1 MKKILFVLTCLFA
14 SVAMMAS
21 ITVTGTVIS
30 AEDGLPVIGASVVE
44 KGTSNGTITDF
55 DGMYELTVAD
65 NAVLVFSYVGLTSQE
80 LKVSGPKMDVTL
92 KGDAIAM
99 EEVVVTAMGVVQEK
113 KRLNFAVQ
121 NIGGESLNESQN
133 SNFVNSL
140 QGKIAGVSV
149 TNAGGSPN
157 SGSQIII
164 RGISSINNSQSNEP
178 LFILDGVPVNGGAAA
193 AADINPNDIENITV
207 LKGAA
212 AAALY
217 GQDAANGVIMI
228 TTKQGEAGKIKVQ
241 ANGSWQ
247 WDTPTRLPE
256 LQQTYGPGSQG
267 FYKEKT
273 SGGWGPML
281 NEGEQIY
288 DNIGNFFRTG
298 FYQKYDF
305 SVNGGTEKFQA
316 YASANW
322 SKSEGIIPED
332 YKQRFGALI
341 KASYSPAK
349 WISFAMNINVSDTK
363 SRSTSGVSSA
373 YSWPITDDITDY
385 ERADGFPRFRSL
397 PDVEKYN
404 APYSPLYGIY
414 NDGGVAKATRNV
426 INGSVT
432 LKPVKNL
439 QIIGRVSYDIKNTT
453 SESYTV
459 PRWDDTYVVQSLTQP
474 VAPTVP
480 TAPNAHTC
488 PNCQNEHMCPT
499 CQAAYEEQMKQY
511 AKDYEAFGKDSLAYL
526 SYLDYM
532 KNEYP
537 YNYVLTSEDIKNM
550 SKSSLGAISAST
562 GRSQLFTA
570 GVNANYKIELPKD
583 FSIDLMA
590 GAELKMSE
598 GFSTSVYGVDF
609 IVPGTY
615 SLSNT
620 NKDEVYLSDRTLGH
634 SGRNRFGYFGEI
646 RADYKGLASLSVTGR
661 WDWSSTLAPQVQY
674 DEQGNEMLDAEG
686 NVIKKHKPFF
696 YPSVTGGII
705 LSELIPGLNE
715 TKNNWF
721 SYWKL
726 RGNYAVVGKDA
737 PAYLYDRRF
746 KQFGTYP
753 DGGYGID
760 PTMSSASTG
769 LEPEM
774 SYSWEIGMDVKFFD
788 NRTRLDV
795 AYYNTKV
802 DNQIVT
808 VRVSPSSGYIL
819 QTRNE
824 GAIRNQGVEFTLEQ
838 DILRR
843 KNFNWTV
850 GLNFGLNRGTV
861 DKLPEDVAEI
871 TGPQYGDV
879 FTSAY
884 LGGSTT
890 ALTGKDYA
898 RNAAGQVI
906 VDENGYPKID
916 PNKNKLIG
924 NREAK
929 FQAGLNSSMNIYG
942 VQFSFLFDGRLGGD
956 VLNVTGRNLISN
968 GNSKMLEQY
977 RGRQVVF
984 EGVTEHTDEAGNVYY
999 EQNTKPIT
1007 LDYTTIVNYFYNV
1020 STNFIEDGS
1029 YIRLSYVTLGYDFAK
1044 LMKQQKFFKGLKLNF
1059 TCNNVFLLTKY
1070 TGTDPVCNASTG
1082 QGGTGSAGIDN
1093 TPIPNTR
1100 SYNIS
1105 LTASF

>member
-1 MKKILFVLTCLFA
+1 MKKILIILTCLML

-30 AEDGLPVIGASVVE
+30 AEDGFPVIGATVLE

-55 DGMYELTVAD
+55 DGIYELTVDD
-65 NAVLVFSYVGLTSQE
+65 NAVLVFSYVGLATQE
-80 LKVSGPKMDVTL
+80 VKVSGPQMDVTL
-92 KGDAIAM
+92 QSDAIAM

-121 NIGGESLNESQN
+121 NIGGEALTENKS

-149 TNAGGSPN
+149 TNSGGSPN
-157 SGSQIII
+157 AGSQIII
-164 RGISSINNSQSNEP
+164 RGISSINTSQSNEP
-178 LFILDGVPVNGGAAA
+178 LFILDGVAISGGASA

-247 WDTPTRLPE
+247 WDTPTRLPQ
-256 LQQTYGPGSQG
+256 LQQTYAPGAQG
-267 FYKEKT
+267 FYKEQT

-281 NEGEQIY
+281 GPDATIY
-288 DNIGNFFRTG
+288 DNIGNYFKTG
-298 FYQKYDF
+298 FYHKYDF
-305 SVNGGTEKFQA
+305 SVTGGSEKFQA

-322 SKSEGIIPED
+322 SKAEGIIPED
-332 YKQRFGALI
+332 YKTRFGALI
-341 KASYSPAK
+341 KASYTPAE
-349 WISFAMNINVSDTK
+349 WITFQAGVNITDTK
-363 SRSTSGVSSA
+363 SRSTGGVSSV
-373 YSWPITDDITDY
+373 YGWPINDDITNYKHDN
-385 ERADGFPRFRSL
+385 GLPRYRYWNTTN
-397 PDVEKYN
+397 KYSS
-404 APYSPLYGIY
+404 PMSPLYSIYEDDGI
-414 NDGGVAKATRNV
+414 AKNTRNV

-432 LKPVKNL
+432 IKPIKNL
-439 QIIGRVSYDIKNTT
+439 QIVGRVSYDV
-453 SESYTV
+453 SHSSSDSYVV
-459 PRWDDTYVVQSLTQP
+459 PRWDDSNVVPSVKKPEGEEPEDYATKAPGTYADWDAYYAYEAWKVS
-474 VAPTVP
+474 
-480 TAPNAHTC
+480 TAP
-488 PNCQNEHMCPT
+488 
-499 CQAAYEEQMKQY
+499 
-511 AKDYEAFGKDSLAYL
+511 GG
-526 SYLDYM
+526 YLDP
-532 KNEYP
+532 E
-537 YNYVLTSEDIKNM
+537 NYQLTSDDIRDM
-550 SKSSLGAISAST
+550 SKSSLGSYSAT
-562 GRSQLFTA
+562 MGRSQLFTA
-570 GVNANYKIELPKD
+570 GANISYKIELPKD
-583 FSIDLMA
+583 FSIDVMA
-590 GAELKMSE
+590 GTELKMSE
-598 GFSTSVYGVDF
+598 GFSMSNYGCDF
-609 IVPGTY
+609 IIPGTY

-620 NKDEVYLSDRTLGH
+620 NREWMELSDRTAGH
-634 SGRNRFGYFGEI
+634 SIRRRFGYFGEI
-646 RADYKGLASLSVTGR
+646 RGDYKGLASLSVTGR
-661 WDWSSTLAPQVQY
+661 WDWSSTI
-674 DEQGNEMLDAEG
+674 NK
-686 NVIKKHKPFF
+686 NPFF

-737 PAYLYDRRF
+737 PAFLYDRRF

-760 PTMSSASTG
+760 PTMSSAS
-769 LEPEM
+769 LDLMPEM

-788 NRTRLDV
+788 NKTRLDV

-824 GAIRNQGVEFTLEQ
+824 GAITNQGVEITLDQ
-838 DILRR
+838 DIIKR
-843 KNFNWTV
+843 KNFDWTM
-850 GLNFGLNRGTV
+850 GLNIGLNRGRVTS
-861 DKLPEDVAEI
+861 LPEEVSEI
-871 TGPQYGDV
+871 TGSQYGDI

-884 LGGSTT
+884 MGGSTT
-890 ALTGKDYA
+890 ALTGKDYQ
-898 RNAAGQVI
+898 RTKDGQVI
-906 VDENGYPKID
+906 VDENGYPKIN
-916 PNKNKLIG
+916 PNKNTLIG

-929 FQAGLNSSMNIYG
+929 FQAGLSSSMNIYG

-956 VLNVTGRNLISN
+956 VVNVTGRNLIAS
-968 GNSKMLEQY
+968 GNHSILEKY

-984 EGVTEHTDEAGNVYY
+984 NGVKEITEAEGKVVGY
-999 EQNTKPIT
+999 EDNKTPIT
-1007 LDYTTIVNYFYNV
+1007 LNQTTITNYFYNV

-1044 LMKQQKFFKGLKLNF
+1044 LMKNQKFFKGLKLNF

-1070 TGTDPVCNASTG
+1070 TGTDPVCNASTSAK
-1082 QGGTGSAGIDN
+1082 GTGSAGVDDS
-1093 TPIPNTR
+1093 PIPSTR

-1105 LTASF
+1105 LSASF

>member
-1 MKKILFVLTCLFA
+1 MKKILFVLTCLFCSA
-14 SVAMMAS
+14 AMMAS
-21 ITVTGTVIS
+21 VTVTGTVIS
-30 AEDGLPVIGASVVE
+30 AEDGLPVIGASVLE

-65 NAVLVFSYVGLTSQE
+65 DAVLVFSYVGLASQE
-80 LKVSGPKMDVTL
+80 VKVTGPKHDVTL

-121 NIGGESLNESQN
+121 NIGGEALTENKS

-164 RGISSINNSQSNEP
+164 RGISSVNSAANNEP
-178 LFILDGVPVNGGAAA
+178 LFILDGVAISGGGST

-247 WDTPTRLPE
+247 WDQATRLPQ
-256 LQQTYGPGSQG
+256 LQQTYGPGAQG
-267 FYKEKT
+267 FYKDKT

-281 NEGEQIY
+281 GENDVIY
-288 DNIGNFFRTG
+288 DNIGNYIKTG
-298 FYQKYDF
+298 FYHKYDF
-305 SVNGGTEKFQA
+305 SVNGGSEKFQA

-322 SKSEGIIPED
+322 SNAEGVTPED
-332 YKQRFGALI
+332 YKTRFGALI
-341 KASYSPAK
+341 KASFTPAK
-349 WISFAMNINVSDTK
+349 WVTFQMGINITDTK
-363 SRSTSGVSSA
+363 SRSTSGISSV
-373 YSWPITDDITDY
+373 YGWPINNDITDY
-385 ERADGFPRFRSL
+385 KHDNGL
-397 PDVEKYN
+397 PTHRYWSDTDKTGS
-404 APYSPLYGIY
+404 PISPLYSIYEDDGI
-414 NDGGVAKATRNV
+414 AKKTRNV

-432 LKPVKNL
+432 FKPVKNL
-439 QIIGRVSYDIKNTT
+439 QIIARASYDV
-453 SESYTV
+453 SHSSSDSYGV
-459 PRWDDTYVVQSLTQP
+459 PRWDDSNVVPAVSQPQGDIPADYATAAAGTYPDWDKYYEYLAWRTSTSADQVFPLLGLTGGYMHP
-474 VAPTVP
+474 D
-480 TAPNAHTC
+480 N
-488 PNCQNEHMCPT
+488 
-499 CQAAYEEQMKQY
+499 
-511 AKDYEAFGKDSLAYL
+511 YL
-526 SYLDYM
+526 
-532 KNEYP
+532 
-537 YNYVLTSEDIKNM
+537 LTSDDITNM
-550 SKSSLGAISAST
+550 SKSALGYYSASMS
-562 GRSQLFTA
+562 RSQLFTA
-570 GVNANYKIELPKD
+570 GANITYKWELPKD
-583 FSIDLMA
+583 FSLDFMVGTEMKI
-590 GAELKMSE
+590 SQ
-598 GFSTSVYGVDF
+598 GFSMSNYGEDF
-609 IVPGTY
+609 IIPGTY

-620 NKDEVYLSDRTLGH
+620 NRDYMQLSDRTVGH
-634 SGRNRFGYFGEI
+634 SGIRRFGYFGEI

-661 WDWSSTLAPQVQY
+661 WDWSSTI
-674 DEQGNEMLDAEG
+674 N
-686 NVIKKHKPFF
+686 NNPFF
-696 YPSVTGGII
+696 YPSVTAGVI

-715 TKNNWF
+715 TQNNWF

-737 PAYLYDRRF
+737 NAYLYDRRF

-760 PTMSSASTG
+760 PTMSSASMD
-769 LEPEM
+769 LAPEM

-788 NRTRLDV
+788 NKTRLDI
-795 AYYNTKV
+795 AYYNTMV

-824 GAIRNQGVEFTLEQ
+824 GKIRNHGVEFTLDQ
-838 DILRR
+838 DIIKR
-843 KNFNWTV
+843 KDFNWTM

-861 DKLPEDVAEI
+861 VGLPEDVHEI

-890 ALTGKDYA
+890 ALTGKDYQ
-898 RNAAGQVI
+898 RNADGQVI
-906 VDENGYPKID
+906 VDENGYPKIN
-916 PNKNKLIG
+916 PNKNEYIG

-929 FQAGLNSSMNIYG
+929 FQAGLSSSMNIYG
-942 VQFSFLFDGRLGGD
+942 VQFSFLFDGRVGGD
-956 VLNVTGRNLISN
+956 VLNVTGRNLISS
-968 GNSKMLEQY
+968 GNHNMLEKY

-984 EGVTEHTDEAGNVYY
+984 DGVVETTDEAGNVIYVP
-999 EQNTKPIT
+999 NTKPIT
-1007 LDYTTIVNYFYNV
+1007 LNQTTITNYFYNV
-1020 STNFIEDGS
+1020 STNFVEDGT
-1029 YIRLSYVTLGYDFAK
+1029 YLRLSYVTLGYDFAK
-1044 LMKQQKFFKGLKLNF
+1044 LMKNQNVLKGLKLNF

-1093 TPIPNTR
+1093 TPVPSTR

-1105 LTASF
+1105 LSASF

>member
-1 MKKILFVLTCLFA
+1 MKKILFVLTCLML
-14 SVAMMAS
+14 SVAMMAN

-30 AEDGLPVIGASVVE
+30 AEDGLPVIGASVLE

-55 DGMYELTVAD
+55 DGMYELTVAND
-65 NAVLVFSYVGLTSQE
+65 AVLVFSYVGLTSQE
-80 LKVSGPKMDVTL
+80 LKVSGGVMNVTL
-92 KGDAIAM
+92 QGDAIAM

-121 NIGGESLNESQN
+121 NIGGEALNESQN

-164 RGISSINNSQSNEP
+164 RGISSVNNSQSNEP
-178 LFILDGVPVNGGAAA
+178 LFILDGVPVNGGASA

-241 ANGSWQ
+241 ANASWQ
-247 WDTPTRLPE
+247 WDQAVRLPE
-256 LQQTYGPGSQG
+256 LQSTYGPGSQG

-281 NEGEQIY
+281 NEGQQTY
-288 DNIGNFFRTG
+288 DNIGNFLKTG
-298 FYQKYDF
+298 FYHKYDF

-341 KASYSPAK
+341 KASFSPAK
-349 WISFAMNINVSDTK
+349 WVTFNMNINVSDTK

-385 ERADGFPRFRSL
+385 QREDGYPRFRYL

-404 APYSPLYGIY
+404 APISPLYGIY

-432 LKPVKNL
+432 LKPIKNL
-439 QIIGRVSYDIKNTT
+439 QIVGRVSYDIKSTT

-459 PRWDDTYVVQSLTQP
+459 PRWDDTYVRPSVGK
-474 VAPTVP
+474 P
-480 TAPNAHTC
+480 TAPTIPTAPDSEKNKCPDCGTSHT
-488 PNCQNEHMCPT
+488 CPT
-499 CQAAYEEQMKQY
+499 CQATYDQALAAYKKEYSQ
-511 AKDYEAFGKDSLAYL
+511 FLKDSA
-526 SYLDYM
+526 SYVDYTDWLI
-532 KNEYP
+532 NEYP
-537 YNYVLTSEDIKNM
+537 YNYILTSDDIKNM
-550 SKSSLGAISAST
+550 SHSSLGAISAST

-570 GVNANYKIELPKD
+570 GVNASYKIELPKD
-583 FSIDLMA
+583 FSIDVMA

-598 GFSTSVYGVDF
+598 GFSTSVYGCDF
-609 IVPGTY
+609 IIPGTY

-620 NKDEVYLSDRTLGH
+620 NRDYMELSDRTLGH
-634 SGRNRFGYFGEI
+634 SGRRRFGYFGEI
-646 RADYKGLASLSVTGR
+646 RGDYKGLASLSVTGR
-661 WDWSSTLAPQVQY
+661 WDWSSTI
-674 DEQGNEMLDAEG
+674 N
-686 NVIKKHKPFF
+686 NNPFF

-737 PAYLYDRRF
+737 PPYLYDRRF

-760 PTMSSASTG
+760 PTMSSASMD
-769 LEPEM
+769 LAPEM
-774 SYSWEIGMDVKFFD
+774 SYSWEIGMDIKFFD
-788 NRTRLDV
+788 NKTRLDV

-819 QTRNE
+819 HTRNE
-824 GAIRNQGVEFTLEQ
+824 GVITNQGVEFTLEQ
-838 DILRR
+838 DIFRQ
-843 KNFNWTV
+843 KNFNWTL
-850 GLNFGLNRGTV
+850 GLNFGLNRGKV
-861 DKLPEDVAEI
+861 VGLPEDVHEI

-890 ALTGKDYA
+890 SLTGKDYQ

-906 VDENGYPKID
+906 VDENGYPKIN
-916 PNKNKLIG
+916 PNKNELIG

-929 FQAGLNSSMNIYG
+929 FQAGLNSTMNIYG

-956 VLNVTGRNLISN
+956 VLNVTGRNLISS
-968 GNSKMLEQY
+968 GNHKILEQY

-984 EGVTEHTDEAGNVYY
+984 DGVLETTDDAGNVMYLP
-999 EQNTKPIT
+999 NTKPIT

-1044 LMKQQKFFKGLKLNF
+1044 LMKQQKVLKGLKLNF
-1059 TCNNVFLLTKY
+1059 TCNNVFVLTKY

-1100 SYNIS
+1100 SYNLS

>member
-1 MKKILFVLTCLFA
+1 MKKILFVLTCLFCSA
-14 SVAMMAS
+14 AMMAS

-30 AEDGLPVIGASVVE
+30 AEDGLPVIGASVLE

-55 DGMYELTVAD
+55 DGIYELTVAD
-65 NAVLVFSYVGLTSQE
+65 DAVLVFSYVGLSSQE
-80 LKVSGPKMDVTL
+80 LKVSGPVMDVTL

-121 NIGGESLNESQN
+121 NIGGEALTENKSA
-133 SNFVNSL
+133 NFVNSL

-149 TNAGGSPN
+149 TTAGGSPN

-164 RGISSINNSQSNEP
+164 RGISSVNSAASNEP
-178 LFILDGVPVNGGAAA
+178 LFILDGVAISGGGST

-247 WDTPTRLPE
+247 WDQATRLPR
-256 LQQTYGPGSQG
+256 LQQTYGPGAQG
-267 FYKEKT
+267 FYKDKT

-281 NEGEQIY
+281 GENDVIY
-288 DNIGNFFRTG
+288 DNIGNYIKTG
-298 FYQKYDF
+298 FYHKYDF
-305 SVNGGTEKFQA
+305 SINGGSEKFQA

-322 SKSEGIIPED
+322 SNAEGITPED
-332 YKQRFGALI
+332 YKTRFGALI
-341 KASYSPAK
+341 KASYTPAK
-349 WISFAMNINVSDTK
+349 WVTFQMGVNITDTK
-363 SRSTSGVSSA
+363 SRATSGVSSV
-373 YSWPITDDITDY
+373 YGWPINNDITNYQHDN
-385 ERADGFPRFRSL
+385 GL
-397 PDVEKYN
+397 PSHRYWSDTDKTSS
-404 APYSPLYGIY
+404 PMSPLYSIY
-414 NDGGVAKATRNV
+414 NDYGLAKKTRNV

-432 LKPVKNL
+432 FKPVKNL
-439 QIIGRVSYDIKNTT
+439 QIVARASYDV
-453 SESYTV
+453 SHSASDSYGV
-459 PRWDDTYVVQSLTQP
+459 PRWDDSNVVP
-474 VAPTVP
+474 VV
-480 TAPNAHTC
+480 TAPGFEPPADYKT
-488 PNCQNEHMCPT
+488 
-499 CQAAYEEQMKQY
+499 AAPGTYPDWDKYYEYMAWKTSTSPDQY
-511 AKDYEAFGKDSLAYL
+511 FPLNGLTGGYMNPDNYL
-526 SYLDYM
+526 
-532 KNEYP
+532 
-537 YNYVLTSEDIKNM
+537 LTSDDIANM
-550 SKSSLGAISAST
+550 DKSALGYYSASMS
-562 GRSQLFTA
+562 RSQLFTA
-570 GVNANYKIELPKD
+570 GANITYKWELPKD
-583 FSIDLMA
+583 FSLDFMA
-590 GAELKMSE
+590 GTEMKITE
-598 GFSTSVYGVDF
+598 GFSMSNYGEDF
-609 IVPGTY
+609 IIPGTY

-620 NKDEVYLSDRTLGH
+620 NRDYMDLTDRTVGH
-634 SGRNRFGYFGEI
+634 SGIRRFGYFGEI

-661 WDWSSTLAPQVQY
+661 WDWSSTI
-674 DEQGNEMLDAEG
+674 NK
-686 NVIKKHKPFF
+686 NPFF
-696 YPSVTGGII
+696 YPSVTAGVI

-737 PAYLYDRRF
+737 NPYLYDRRF

-760 PTMSSASTG
+760 PTMTSASMD
-769 LEPEM
+769 LAPEM
-774 SYSWEIGMDVKFFD
+774 SYSWEIGMDIKFFD
-788 NRTRLDV
+788 NKTRLDI
-795 AYYNTKV
+795 AYYNTMV
-802 DNQIVT
+802 DNQIVH

-824 GAIRNQGVEFTLEQ
+824 GMIRNHGVEFTFDQ
-838 DILRR
+838 DIIKR
-843 KNFNWTV
+843 KNFNWTL

-861 DKLPEDVAEI
+861 VGLPEDVHEI
-871 TGPQYGDV
+871 TGPQYGDI

-890 ALTGKDYA
+890 ALTGRDYQ

-906 VDENGYPKID
+906 VDENGYPKIN
-916 PNKNKLIG
+916 PNKNEYIG

-929 FQAGLNSSMNIYG
+929 FQAGLNSSMSIYG

-956 VLNVTGRNLISN
+956 VVNVTGRNLIAS
-968 GNSKMLEQY
+968 GNHNILEKY

-984 EGVTEHTDEAGNVYY
+984 NGVKELTDAEGNVYY
-999 EQNTKPIT
+999 EPNTTPIT
-1007 LDYTTIVNYFYNV
+1007 LNQTTITNYFSQI
-1020 STNFIEDGS
+1020 STNFVEDGS

-1044 LMKQQKFFKGLKLNF
+1044 LMKNQNFFKGLKLNF

-1070 TGTDPVCNASTG
+1070 TGSDPVCNASVG

-1093 TPIPNTR
+1093 TPVPSTR

-1105 LTASF
+1105 LSASF

>member
-1 MKKILFVLTCLFA
+1 MKKILFVLTCLFCSA
-14 SVAMMAS
+14 AMMAS

-30 AEDGLPVIGASVVE
+30 AEDGLPVIGASVLE

-55 DGMYELTVAD
+55 DGIYELTVAD
-65 NAVLVFSYVGLTSQE
+65 DAVLVFSYVGLSSQE
-80 LKVSGPKMDVTL
+80 LKVSGPVMDVTL

-121 NIGGESLNESQN
+121 NIGGDALTENKSA
-133 SNFVNSL
+133 NFVNSL

-149 TNAGGSPN
+149 TTAGGSPN

-164 RGISSINNSQSNEP
+164 RGISSVNSAASNEP
-178 LFILDGVPVNGGAAA
+178 LFILDGVAISGGGST

-247 WDTPTRLPE
+247 WDQATRLPR
-256 LQQTYGPGSQG
+256 LQQTYGPGAQG
-267 FYKEKT
+267 FYKDKT

-281 NEGEQIY
+281 GENDVIY
-288 DNIGNFFRTG
+288 DNIGNYIKTG
-298 FYQKYDF
+298 FYHKYDF
-305 SVNGGTEKFQA
+305 SINGGSEKFQA

-322 SKSEGIIPED
+322 SNAEGITPED
-332 YKQRFGALI
+332 YKTRFGALI
-341 KASYSPAK
+341 KASYTPAK
-349 WISFAMNINVSDTK
+349 WVTFQMGVNITDTK
-363 SRSTSGVSSA
+363 SRATSGVSSV
-373 YSWPITDDITDY
+373 YGWPINNDITNYQHDN
-385 ERADGFPRFRSL
+385 GL
-397 PDVEKYN
+397 PSHRYWSDTDKTSS
-404 APYSPLYGIY
+404 PMSPLYSIY
-414 NDGGVAKATRNV
+414 NDYGLAKKTRNV

-432 LKPVKNL
+432 FKPVKNL
-439 QIIGRVSYDIKNTT
+439 QIVARASYDV
-453 SESYTV
+453 SHSASDSYGV
-459 PRWDDTYVVQSLTQP
+459 PRWDDSNVVP
-474 VAPTVP
+474 VV
-480 TAPNAHTC
+480 TAPGFEPPADYKT
-488 PNCQNEHMCPT
+488 
-499 CQAAYEEQMKQY
+499 AAPGTYPDWDKYYEYMAWKTSTSPDQY
-511 AKDYEAFGKDSLAYL
+511 FPLNGLTGGYMNPDNYL
-526 SYLDYM
+526 
-532 KNEYP
+532 
-537 YNYVLTSEDIKNM
+537 LTSDDITNM
-550 SKSSLGAISAST
+550 DKSALGYYSASMS
-562 GRSQLFTA
+562 RSQLFTA
-570 GVNANYKIELPKD
+570 GANITYKWELPKD
-583 FSIDLMA
+583 FSLDFMA
-590 GAELKMSE
+590 GTEMKITE
-598 GFSTSVYGVDF
+598 GFSMSNYGEDF
-609 IVPGTY
+609 IIPGTY

-620 NKDEVYLSDRTLGH
+620 NRDYMDLTDRTVGH
-634 SGRNRFGYFGEI
+634 SGIRRFGYFGEI

-661 WDWSSTLAPQVQY
+661 WDWSSTI
-674 DEQGNEMLDAEG
+674 NK
-686 NVIKKHKPFF
+686 NPFF
-696 YPSVTGGII
+696 YPSVTAGVI

-737 PAYLYDRRF
+737 NPYLYDRRF

-760 PTMSSASTG
+760 PTMTSASMD
-769 LEPEM
+769 LAPEM
-774 SYSWEIGMDVKFFD
+774 SYSWEIGMDIKFFD
-788 NRTRLDV
+788 NKTRLDI
-795 AYYNTKV
+795 AYYNTMV
-802 DNQIVT
+802 DNQIVH

-824 GAIRNQGVEFTLEQ
+824 GMIRNHGVEFTFDQ
-838 DILRR
+838 DIIKR
-843 KNFNWTV
+843 KNFNWTL

-861 DKLPEDVAEI
+861 VGLPEDVHEI
-871 TGPQYGDV
+871 TGPQYGDI

-890 ALTGKDYA
+890 ALTGRDYQ

-906 VDENGYPKID
+906 VDENGYPKIN
-916 PNKNKLIG
+916 PNKNEYIG

-929 FQAGLNSSMNIYG
+929 FQAGLNSSMSVYG

-956 VLNVTGRNLISN
+956 VVNVTGRNLIAS
-968 GNSKMLEQY
+968 GNHNILEKY

-984 EGVTEHTDEAGNVYY
+984 NGVKELTDAEGNVYY
-999 EQNTKPIT
+999 EPNTTPIT
-1007 LDYTTIVNYFYNV
+1007 LNQTTITNYFSQI
-1020 STNFIEDGS
+1020 STNFVEDGS

-1044 LMKQQKFFKGLKLNF
+1044 LMKNQNFFKGLKLNF

-1070 TGTDPVCNASTG
+1070 TGSDPVCNASVG

-1093 TPIPNTR
+1093 TPVPSTR

-1105 LTASF
+1105 LSASF

>member
-1 MKKILFVLTCLFA
+1 MKKILFVLTCLMA
-14 SVAMMAS
+14 SVTMMAS

-30 AEDGLPVIGASVVE
+30 AEDGLPVIGASVLE

-55 DGMYELTVAD
+55 DGIYELTVAD
-65 NAVLVFSYVGLTSQE
+65 DAVLVFSYVGLTSQE

-92 KGDAIAM
+92 QGDAIAM

-121 NIGGESLNESQN
+121 NIGGDALTENKSA
-133 SNFVNSL
+133 NFVNSL

-149 TNAGGSPN
+149 TNSGGSPN
-157 SGSQIII
+157 AGSQIII
-164 RGISSINNSQSNEP
+164 RGISSVNTSQSNEP
-178 LFILDGVPVNGGAAA
+178 LFILDGVAISGGAST

-247 WDTPTRLPE
+247 WDTPTRLPQ
-256 LQQTYGPGSQG
+256 LQQTYGPGAQG
-267 FYKEKT
+267 FYKDKT

-281 NEGEQIY
+281 GENDKIY
-288 DNIGNFFRTG
+288 DNLGNFFQTG
-298 FYQKYDF
+298 FYHKYDF
-305 SVNGGTEKFQA
+305 SVTGGSEKFQA

-322 SKSEGIIPED
+322 SKADGIIPED

-341 KASYSPAK
+341 KASYSPAD
-349 WISFAMNINVSDTK
+349 WVTFQMGVNITDTK
-363 SRSTSGVSSA
+363 SRSTGGVSSV
-373 YSWPITDDITDY
+373 YGWPINNDITNY
-385 ERADGFPRFRSL
+385 KHANGL
-397 PDVEKYN
+397 PTHRYWSDTDKT
-404 APYSPLYGIY
+404 ASPMSPLYSIY
-414 NDGGVAKATRNV
+414 EDDGVAKKMRNV

-432 LKPVKNL
+432 FKPVKNL
-439 QIIGRVSYDIKNTT
+439 QIIGRVSYDV
-453 SESYTV
+453 SHSSSDSYTV
-459 PRWDDTYVVQSLTQP
+459 PRWDDTSVVPSIAAPKDDKPKGYEYDPARNYPTNSEGNLT
-474 VAPTVP
+474 
-480 TAPNAHTC
+480 
-488 PNCQNEHMCPT
+488 
-499 CQAAYEEQMKQY
+499 EEGALLKAWDTYNQY
-511 AKDYEAFGKDSLAYL
+511 LEWKKSTSADQYFGLL
-526 SYLDYM
+526 GLTGGYM
-532 KNEYP
+532 HP
-537 YNYVLTSEDIKNM
+537 DNYVLTSDDIENM
-550 SKSSLGAISAST
+550 SKSALGSYSASMS
-562 GRSQLFTA
+562 RSQLFTA
-570 GVNANYKIELPKD
+570 GANISYKIELPKD

-590 GAELKMSE
+590 GTELKMSQ
-598 GFSTSVYGVDF
+598 GFSMSNYGVDF
-609 IVPGTY
+609 IIPGTY

-620 NKDEVYLSDRTLGH
+620 NKDEVYLSDRTSGH
-634 SGRNRFGYFGEI
+634 SGINRFGYFGEI

-661 WDWSSTLAPQVQY
+661 WDWSSTIYPKLVV
-674 DEQGNEMLDAEG
+674 DKHGNE
-686 NVIKKHKPFF
+686 VRKHKPFF
-696 YPSVTGGII
+696 YPSVTAGII

-760 PTMSSASTG
+760 PTLSSASTE
-769 LEPEM
+769 LQPEM
-774 SYSWEIGMDVKFFD
+774 SYSWEVGTDIKLFD
-788 NRTRLDV
+788 NKTRLDL
-795 AYYNTKV
+795 AYYSTRV

-824 GAIRNQGVEFTLEQ
+824 GEIRNHGVEFTLEQ
-838 DILRR
+838 DIFKR
-843 KNFNWTV
+843 KNFDWTL

-861 DKLPEDVAEI
+861 VSLPEDVHEI
-871 TGPQYGDV
+871 TGAQYGDI

-884 LGGSTT
+884 MGGSTT

-898 RNAAGQVI
+898 RNADGQVI
-906 VDENGYPKID
+906 VDENGFPKIN
-916 PNKNKLIG
+916 PNKNEYIG

-929 FQAGLNSSMNIYG
+929 FQAGLSSSMNIYG

-956 VLNVTGRNLISN
+956 VVNVTGRNLIAS
-968 GNSKMLEQY
+968 GNHSILEKY

-984 EGVTEHTDEAGNVYY
+984 NGVKEITDAEGKVVGY
-999 EQNTKPIT
+999 EDNTTPIT
-1007 LDYTTIVNYFYNV
+1007 LNQTTITNYFYNV

-1044 LMKQQKFFKGLKLNF
+1044 LMKNQKFFKGLKLNF

-1070 TGTDPVCNASTG
+1070 TGTDPVCNASTSAK
-1082 QGGTGSAGIDN
+1082 GTGSAGVDDS
-1093 TPIPNTR
+1093 PIPSTR

-1105 LTASF
+1105 LSASF

>member
-1 MKKILFVLTCLFA
+1 MKKLFFVLTCSLL

-21 ITVTGTVIS
+21 VTVRGVVIS
-30 AEDGLPVIGASVVE
+30 TEDGLPVIGASILE

-55 DGMYELTVAD
+55 DGMYELTVQDGAT
-65 NAVLVFSYVGLTSQE
+65 LVVSYVGMTTQE
-80 LKVSGPKMDVTL
+80 LPVTGPQMDVSL
-92 KGDAIAM
+92 SSDAIAM

-121 NIGGESLNESQN
+121 NIGGEALNESQN

-178 LFILDGVPVNGGAAA
+178 LFILDGVPVSGGASA

-241 ANGSWQ
+241 ANASWQ
-247 WDTPTRLPE
+247 WDQPTRLPE
-256 LQQTYGPGSQG
+256 LQDTYMPGSQG

-281 NEGEQIY
+281 NEGQQIY
-288 DNIGNFFRTG
+288 DNIGNFLNTG
-298 FYQKYDF
+298 FYHKYDF

-341 KASYSPAK
+341 KAQFTPAE
-349 WISFAMNINVSDTK
+349 WVTFAMNINISDTK

-373 YSWPITDDITDY
+373 YGWPITDDITDY
-385 ERADGFPRFRSL
+385 QREDGYPRFRYL

-414 NDGGVAKATRNV
+414 NDGGIAKATRNV
-426 INGSVT
+426 INGSIT

-439 QIIGRVSYDIKNTT
+439 QIVGRVSYDIKNTT

-459 PRWDDTYVVQSLTQP
+459 PRWDDTYVR
-474 VAPTVP
+474 PTITKPNPP
-480 TAPNAHTC
+480 TAPTPPSEHKC
-488 PNCQNEHMCPT
+488 PVCGDLHICPT
-499 CQAAYEEQMKQY
+499 CQAEYDKAL
-511 AKDYEAFGKDSLAYL
+511 ADYKSSYSAFLKDSL
-526 SYLDYM
+526 SYEDYKDYM
-532 KNEYP
+532 LTEYP
-537 YNYVLTSEDIKNM
+537 YNYILTSEDIKNM
-550 SKSSLGAISAST
+550 SHSSLGAISASE

-570 GVNANYKIELPKD
+570 GVNATYKVELPKD
-583 FSIDLMA
+583 FSIDIMA
-590 GAELKMSE
+590 GTELKMSE
-598 GFSTSVYGVDF
+598 GFSTSVYGCDF
-609 IVPGTY
+609 IIPGTY

-620 NKDEVYLSDRTLGH
+620 NREYMELTDRTLGH
-634 SGRNRFGYFGEI
+634 SIRRRFGYFGEI
-646 RADYKGLASLSVTGR
+646 RGDYKGLASLSVTGR
-661 WDWSSTLAPQVQY
+661 WDWSSTI
-674 DEQGNEMLDAEG
+674 N
-686 NVIKKHKPFF
+686 NNPFF
-696 YPSVTGGII
+696 YPSITGGII
-705 LSELIPGLNE
+705 LSELIPGMNE
-715 TKNNWF
+715 TKNNWL
-721 SYWKL
+721 SYLKL

-737 PAYLYDRRF
+737 PANLYDRRF

-760 PTMSSASTG
+760 PTMSSASRD
-769 LEPEM
+769 LQPEM
-774 SYSWEIGMDVKFFD
+774 SYSWEIGIDIKFFD
-788 NRTRLDV
+788 NKTRLDV

-824 GAIRNQGVEFTLEQ
+824 GVITNQGVEFTLDQ
-838 DILRR
+838 DIIKR
-843 KNFNWTV
+843 KNFNWTM
-850 GLNFGLNRGTV
+850 GLNFGLNRGKV
-861 DKLPEDVAEI
+861 VGLPEDVHEI

-890 ALTGKDYA
+890 SLTGKDYQ

-906 VDENGYPKID
+906 VDENGYPKIN
-916 PNKNKLIG
+916 PNKNEYIG

-942 VQFSFLFDGRLGGD
+942 VQFSFLFDGRMGGD

-984 EGVTEHTDEAGNVYY
+984 EGVTEQTDAEGNIYY
-999 EQNTKPIT
+999 AQNTKPIT

-1020 STNFIEDGS
+1020 SSNFVEDGS

-1044 LMKQQKFFKGLKLNF
+1044 LMKKDAFFNSLKLNF
-1059 TCNNVFLLTKY
+1059 TCNNVFVLTKY

-1100 SYNIS
+1100 SFNLS
-1105 LTASF
+1105 LTAAF

>member
-1 MKKILFVLTCLFA
+1 MKKLFFVLACSLL

-21 ITVTGTVIS
+21 VTVRGVVIS
-30 AEDGLPVIGASVVE
+30 TEDGLPVIGASVLE

-55 DGMYELTVAD
+55 DGMYELTVQD
-65 NAVLVFSYVGLTSQE
+65 NATLVVSYVGLVTQE
-80 LKVSGPKMDVTL
+80 LKVTGSQMDVRL
-92 KGDAIAM
+92 SADAIAM

-121 NIGGESLNESQN
+121 NIGGDALTENKSA
-133 SNFVNSL
+133 NFVNSL

-164 RGISSINNSQSNEP
+164 RGISSVNNSQSNEP
-178 LFILDGVPVNGGAAA
+178 LFILDGVAISGGASA

-228 TTKQGEAGKIKVQ
+228 TTKQGEKGKIKVQ

-247 WDTPTRLPE
+247 WDEPTRLPQ
-256 LQQTYGPGSQG
+256 LQQTYAPGAQG
-267 FYKEKT
+267 FYKDKT

-281 NEGEQIY
+281 SEGDVIY
-288 DNIGNFFRTG
+288 DNLGNYFKTG
-298 FYQKYDF
+298 FYHKYDF
-305 SVNGGTEKFQA
+305 SVNGGSEKFQA

-322 SKSEGIIPED
+322 SNAEGIIPED
-332 YKQRFGALI
+332 YRTRFGALI
-341 KASYSPAK
+341 KTTYTPAE
-349 WISFAMNINVSDTK
+349 WITFQAGVNITDRK
-363 SRSTSGVSSA
+363 SRSTSGVSSV
-373 YSWPITDDITDY
+373 YGWPINDDITDY
-385 ERADGFPRFRSL
+385 KHDNGLPRYRYWSEPF
-397 PDVEKYN
+397 KYGS
-404 APYSPLYGIY
+404 PMSPLYSIYEDDGI
-414 NDGGVAKATRNV
+414 AKATRNV
-426 INGSVT
+426 INGSIT
-432 LKPVKNL
+432 LKPIKNL
-439 QIIGRVSYDIKNTT
+439 QIIGRVSYDV
-453 SESYTV
+453 SHSSSDSYSV
-459 PRWDDTYVVQSLTQP
+459 PRWDDSNVVQQ
-474 VAPTVP
+474 VKKPTYEEP
-480 TAPNAHTC
+480 DGYIPGLGMDAGLDAYY
-488 PNCQNEHMCPT
+488 
-499 CQAAYEEQMKQY
+499 AYEAWKASKEP
-511 AKDYEAFGKDSLAYL
+511 GG
-526 SYLDYM
+526 YLDP
-532 KNEYP
+532 E
-537 YNYVLTSEDIKNM
+537 NYILTSEDIENM
-550 SKSSLGAISAST
+550 SKSSLGSYSASMS
-562 GRSQLFTA
+562 RSQLFTA
-570 GVNANYKIELPKD
+570 GLNASYKIELPKD
-583 FSIDLMA
+583 FSIDVMV
-590 GAELKMSE
+590 GTELKMSQ
-598 GFSTSVYGVDF
+598 GFSMSNYGVDF
-609 IVPGTY
+609 IIPGTY

-620 NKDEVYLSDRTLGH
+620 NRDWMELSDRTAGH
-634 SGRNRFGYFGEI
+634 SIRRRFGYFGEI
-646 RADYKGLASLSVTGR
+646 RGDYKGLASLSVTGR
-661 WDWSSTLAPQVQY
+661 WDWSSTI
-674 DEQGNEMLDAEG
+674 N
-686 NVIKKHKPFF
+686 NNPFF
-696 YPSVTGGII
+696 YPSVTGGVI

-715 TKNNWF
+715 TQDNWF
-721 SYWKL
+721 SYWKI

-737 PAYLYDRRF
+737 PANLYDRRF

-760 PTMSSASTG
+760 PTMSSASRD
-769 LEPEM
+769 LAPEM
-774 SYSWEIGMDVKFFD
+774 SYSWEIGMDIKFFD
-788 NRTRLDV
+788 NKTRLDV

-824 GAIRNQGVEFTLEQ
+824 GVITNQGVEFTLDQ
-838 DILRR
+838 DIIKR
-843 KNFNWTV
+843 KNFNWTM
-850 GLNFGLNRGTV
+850 GLNFGLNRGKV
-861 DKLPEDVAEI
+861 VGLPEDVHEI

-890 ALTGKDYA
+890 ALTGKDYQ

-906 VDENGYPKID
+906 VDANGFPKIN
-916 PNKNKLIG
+916 PNKNELIG

-929 FQAGLNSSMNIYG
+929 FQAGLNSSMSIYG
-942 VQFSFLFDGRLGGD
+942 VQFSFLFDGRMGGD

-968 GNSKMLEQY
+968 GNHKILETY

-984 EGVTEHTDEAGNVYY
+984 NGVMEQVDENGNVEYVP
-999 EQNTKPIT
+999 NTKPIT
-1007 LDYTTIVNYFYNV
+1007 LNQTNILNYFNQV
-1020 STNFIEDGS
+1020 SSNFIEDGS

-1044 LMKQQKFFKGLKLNF
+1044 LMKNQTALKTLKLNF

-1093 TPIPNTR
+1093 SPVPSTR

>member
-1 MKKILFVLTCLFA
+1 MKKILFVLTCLFCSA
-14 SVAMMAS
+14 AMMAS

-30 AEDGLPVIGASVVE
+30 AEDGLPVIGASVLE

-55 DGMYELTVAD
+55 DGIYELTVAD
-65 NAVLVFSYVGLTSQE
+65 DAVLVFSYVGLTSQE
-80 LKVSGPKMDVTL
+80 LKVSGPVMDVTL

-121 NIGGESLNESQN
+121 NIGGEALTENKSA
-133 SNFVNSL
+133 NFVNSL

-149 TNAGGSPN
+149 TTAGGSPN

-164 RGISSINNSQSNEP
+164 RGISSVNSAASNEP
-178 LFILDGVPVNGGAAA
+178 LFILDGVAISGGGSA

-247 WDTPTRLPE
+247 WDQATRLPR
-256 LQQTYGPGSQG
+256 LQQTYGPGAQG
-267 FYKEKT
+267 FYKDKT

-281 NEGEQIY
+281 GENDVIY
-288 DNIGNFFRTG
+288 DNIGNYIKTG
-298 FYQKYDF
+298 FYHKYDF
-305 SVNGGTEKFQA
+305 SVNGGSEKFQA

-322 SKSEGIIPED
+322 SNAEGITPKD
-332 YKQRFGALI
+332 YKTRFGALI
-341 KASYSPAK
+341 KASYTPAK
-349 WISFAMNINVSDTK
+349 WVTFQMGVNITDTK
-363 SRSTSGVSSA
+363 SRSTSGVSSV
-373 YSWPITDDITDY
+373 YGWPINNDITNYQHDN
-385 ERADGFPRFRSL
+385 GL
-397 PDVEKYN
+397 PSHRYWSDTDKTASPV
-404 APYSPLYGIY
+404 SPLYSIY
-414 NDGGVAKATRNV
+414 NDYGLAKKTRNV

-432 LKPVKNL
+432 FKPVKNL
-439 QIIGRVSYDIKNTT
+439 QIVARASYDV
-453 SESYTV
+453 SHSASDSYGV
-459 PRWDDTYVVQSLTQP
+459 PRWDDSNVVP
-474 VAPTVP
+474 VV
-480 TAPNAHTC
+480 TAPGFEPPADYKT
-488 PNCQNEHMCPT
+488 
-499 CQAAYEEQMKQY
+499 AAPGTYPDWDKYYEYMAWKTSTSPDQY
-511 AKDYEAFGKDSLAYL
+511 FPLNGLTGGYMNPDNYL
-526 SYLDYM
+526 
-532 KNEYP
+532 
-537 YNYVLTSEDIKNM
+537 LTSDDITNM
-550 SKSSLGAISAST
+550 DKSALGYYSASMS
-562 GRSQLFTA
+562 RSQLFTA
-570 GVNANYKIELPKD
+570 GANITYKWELPKD
-583 FSIDLMA
+583 FSLDFMA
-590 GAELKMSE
+590 GTEMKITE
-598 GFSTSVYGVDF
+598 GFSMSNYGEDF
-609 IVPGTY
+609 IIPGTY

-620 NKDEVYLSDRTLGH
+620 NRDYMDLTDRTVGH
-634 SGRNRFGYFGEI
+634 SGIRRFGYFGEI

-661 WDWSSTLAPQVQY
+661 WDWSSTI
-674 DEQGNEMLDAEG
+674 NK
-686 NVIKKHKPFF
+686 NPFF
-696 YPSVTGGII
+696 YPSVTAGVI

-737 PAYLYDRRF
+737 NPYLYDRRF

-760 PTMSSASTG
+760 PTMTSASMD
-769 LEPEM
+769 LAPEM
-774 SYSWEIGMDVKFFD
+774 SYSWEIGMDIKFFD
-788 NRTRLDV
+788 NKTRLDI
-795 AYYNTKV
+795 AYYNTMV
-802 DNQIVT
+802 DNQIVH

-824 GAIRNQGVEFTLEQ
+824 GMIRNHGVEFTFDQ
-838 DILRR
+838 DIIKR
-843 KNFNWTV
+843 KNFNWTL

-861 DKLPEDVAEI
+861 VGLPEDVHEI
-871 TGPQYGDV
+871 TGPQYGDI

-890 ALTGKDYA
+890 ALTGRDYQ

-906 VDENGYPKID
+906 VDENGYPKIN
-916 PNKNKLIG
+916 PNKNEYIG

-929 FQAGLNSSMNIYG
+929 FQAGLNSSMSVYG

-956 VLNVTGRNLISN
+956 VVNVTGRNLIAS
-968 GNSKMLEQY
+968 GNHNILEKY

-984 EGVTEHTDEAGNVYY
+984 NGVKELTDAEGNVYY
-999 EQNTKPIT
+999 EPNTTPIT
-1007 LDYTTIVNYFYNV
+1007 LNQTTITNYFSQI
-1020 STNFIEDGS
+1020 STNFVEDGS

-1044 LMKQQKFFKGLKLNF
+1044 LMKNQNFFKGLKLNF

-1070 TGTDPVCNASTG
+1070 TGSDPVCNASVG

-1093 TPIPNTR
+1093 TPVPSTR

-1105 LTASF
+1105 LSASF

>member
-1 MKKILFVLTCLFA
+1 MKKLFFVLTCSLL

-21 ITVTGTVIS
+21 VTVSGVVIS
-30 AEDGLPVIGASVVE
+30 TEDGLPIIGASVLE

-55 DGMYELTVAD
+55 DGMYELTVQD
-65 NAVLVFSYVGLTSQE
+65 GAVLVFSYVGMTTQE
-80 LKVSGPKMDVTL
+80 LTVSGPQMDVRL
-92 KGDAIAM
+92 SSDAIAM

-164 RGISSINNSQSNEP
+164 RGISSVNNSQSNEP
-178 LFILDGVPVNGGAAA
+178 LFILDGVPVNGGASA

-228 TTKQGEAGKIKVQ
+228 TTKQGEKGKIKVQ

-247 WDTPTRLPE
+247 WDQAVRLPQ

-267 FYKEKT
+267 FYKDKT
-273 SGGWGPML
+273 SGGWGPTL
-281 NEGEQIY
+281 GPNDVIY
-288 DNIGNFFRTG
+288 DNIGNFFKTG
-298 FYQKYDF
+298 FYHKYDF
-305 SVNGGTEKFQA
+305 SVNGGSEKFQA
-316 YASANW
+316 YASANY
-322 SKSEGIIPED
+322 SKADGIIPED
-332 YKQRFGALI
+332 YKTRFGALI
-341 KASYSPAK
+341 KASFTPAE
-349 WISFAMNINVSDTK
+349 WVTFQMGINITDTK

-385 ERADGFPRFRSL
+385 QREDGYPRFRYL

-404 APYSPLYGIY
+404 APVSPLYGIY

-426 INGSVT
+426 INGSIT

-439 QIIGRVSYDIKNTT
+439 TIVGRVSYDIKNTT
-453 SESYTV
+453 SESYTA
-459 PRWDDTYVVQSLTQP
+459 PRWDDSYVRPTVTKP
-474 VAPTVP
+474 TAPTIPTVP
-480 TAPNAHTC
+480 TEHKC
-488 PNCQNEHMCPT
+488 PDCDGMHLCPT
-499 CQAAYEEQMKQY
+499 CEANYNNAMSAYKSDYSQY
-511 AKDYEAFGKDSLAYL
+511 LKDSL
-526 SYLDYM
+526 SYVDYTDWM
-532 KNEYP
+532 LNEYP
-537 YNYVLTSEDIKNM
+537 YNYILTSDDIKNM
-550 SKSSLGAISAST
+550 SKSSLGAISASE

-570 GVNANYKIELPKD
+570 GFNASYKVELPKD
-583 FSIDLMA
+583 FSIDVMA
-590 GAELKMSE
+590 GGELKMSE
-598 GFSTSVYGVDF
+598 GFSTSVYGCDF
-609 IVPGTY
+609 IIPGTY

-620 NKDEVYLSDRTLGH
+620 NREYMELSDRTLGH
-634 SGRNRFGYFGEI
+634 SGRRRFGYFGEI
-646 RADYKGLASLSVTGR
+646 RGDYKGLASLSVTGR
-661 WDWSSTLAPQVQY
+661 WDWSSTI
-674 DEQGNEMLDAEG
+674 N
-686 NVIKKHKPFF
+686 NNPFF
-696 YPSVTGGII
+696 YPSITGGVI
-705 LSELIPGLNE
+705 LSELIPGMNE
-715 TKNNWF
+715 TKNNWL
-721 SYWKL
+721 SYLKL

-760 PTMSSASTG
+760 PTMSSASMD
-769 LEPEM
+769 LAPEM
-774 SYSWEIGMDVKFFD
+774 SYSWEIGMDIKFFD
-788 NRTRLDV
+788 NKTRLDV
-795 AYYNTKV
+795 AYYSTKV

-824 GAIRNQGVEFTLEQ
+824 GAIRNHGVEFTLDQ
-838 DILRR
+838 DIIKR
-843 KNFNWTV
+843 KNFNWTM
-850 GLNFGLNRGTV
+850 GLNFGLNRGKVTF
-861 DKLPEDVAEI
+861 LPESVAEI

-898 RNAAGQVI
+898 RNAEGQVI

-984 EGVTEHTDEAGNVYY
+984 EGVTEHTDDAGNVYY

-1044 LMKQQKFFKGLKLNF
+1044 LMKNQKVCKGLKFNF

-1100 SYNIS
+1100 SYNLS

>member
-1 MKKILFVLTCLFA
+1 MKKILFVLTCLFCSA
-14 SVAMMAS
+14 AMMAS

-30 AEDGLPVIGASVVE
+30 AEDGLPVIGASVLE

-55 DGMYELTVAD
+55 DGIYELTVAD
-65 NAVLVFSYVGLTSQE
+65 DAVLVFSYVGLSSQE
-80 LKVSGPKMDVTL
+80 LKVSGPVMDVTL

-121 NIGGESLNESQN
+121 NIGGEALTENKSA
-133 SNFVNSL
+133 NFVNSL

-149 TNAGGSPN
+149 TTAGGSPN

-164 RGISSINNSQSNEP
+164 RGISSVNSAASNEP
-178 LFILDGVPVNGGAAA
+178 LFILDGVAISGGGST

-247 WDTPTRLPE
+247 WDQATRLPR
-256 LQQTYGPGSQG
+256 LQQTYGPGAQG
-267 FYKEKT
+267 FYKDKT

-281 NEGEQIY
+281 GENDVIY
-288 DNIGNFFRTG
+288 DNIGNYIKTG
-298 FYQKYDF
+298 FYHKYDF
-305 SVNGGTEKFQA
+305 SVNGGSEKFQA

-322 SKSEGIIPED
+322 SNAEGITPED
-332 YKQRFGALI
+332 YKTRFGALI
-341 KASYSPAK
+341 KASYTPAK
-349 WISFAMNINVSDTK
+349 WVTFQMGVNITDTK
-363 SRSTSGVSSA
+363 SRSTSGVSSV
-373 YSWPITDDITDY
+373 YGWPINNDITNYQHDN
-385 ERADGFPRFRSL
+385 GL
-397 PDVEKYN
+397 PSHRYWSDTDKTASPV
-404 APYSPLYGIY
+404 SPLYSIY
-414 NDGGVAKATRNV
+414 NDYGLAKKTRNV

-432 LKPVKNL
+432 FKPVKNL
-439 QIIGRVSYDIKNTT
+439 QIVARASYDV
-453 SESYTV
+453 SHSASDSYGV
-459 PRWDDTYVVQSLTQP
+459 PRWDDSNVVP
-474 VAPTVP
+474 VV
-480 TAPNAHTC
+480 TAPGFEPPADYKT
-488 PNCQNEHMCPT
+488 
-499 CQAAYEEQMKQY
+499 AAPGTYPDWDKYYEYMAWKTSTSPDQY
-511 AKDYEAFGKDSLAYL
+511 FPLNGLTGGYMNPDNYL
-526 SYLDYM
+526 
-532 KNEYP
+532 
-537 YNYVLTSEDIKNM
+537 LTSDDIANM
-550 SKSSLGAISAST
+550 DKSALGYYSASMS
-562 GRSQLFTA
+562 RSQLFTA
-570 GVNANYKIELPKD
+570 GANITYKWELPKD
-583 FSIDLMA
+583 FSLDFMA
-590 GAELKMSE
+590 GTEMKITE
-598 GFSTSVYGVDF
+598 GFSMSNYGEDF
-609 IVPGTY
+609 IIPGTY

-620 NKDEVYLSDRTLGH
+620 NRDYMDLTDRTVGH
-634 SGRNRFGYFGEI
+634 SGIRRFGYFGEI

-661 WDWSSTLAPQVQY
+661 WDWSSTI
-674 DEQGNEMLDAEG
+674 NK
-686 NVIKKHKPFF
+686 NPFF
-696 YPSVTGGII
+696 YPSVTAGVI

-737 PAYLYDRRF
+737 NPYLYDRRF

-760 PTMSSASTG
+760 PTMTSASMD
-769 LEPEM
+769 LAPEM
-774 SYSWEIGMDVKFFD
+774 SYSWEIGMDIKFFD
-788 NRTRLDV
+788 NKTRLDI
-795 AYYNTKV
+795 AYYNTMV
-802 DNQIVT
+802 DNQIVH

-824 GAIRNQGVEFTLEQ
+824 GMIRNHGVEFTFDQ
-838 DILRR
+838 DIIKR
-843 KNFNWTV
+843 KNFNWTL

-861 DKLPEDVAEI
+861 VGLPEDVHEI
-871 TGPQYGDV
+871 TGPQYGDI

-890 ALTGKDYA
+890 ALTGRDYQ

-906 VDENGYPKID
+906 VDENGYPKIN
-916 PNKNKLIG
+916 PNKNEYIG
-924 NREAK
+924 NREAL

-956 VLNVTGRNLISN
+956 VVNVTGRNLIAS
-968 GNSKMLEQY
+968 GNHNILEKY

-984 EGVTEHTDEAGNVYY
+984 NGVKELTDAEGNVYY
-999 EQNTKPIT
+999 EPNTTPIT
-1007 LDYTTIVNYFYNV
+1007 LNQTTITNYFSQI
-1020 STNFIEDGS
+1020 STNFVEDGS

-1044 LMKQQKFFKGLKLNF
+1044 LMKNQNFFKGLKLNF

-1093 TPIPNTR
+1093 TPVPSTR

-1105 LTASF
+1105 LSASF

>member
-1 MKKILFVLTCLFA
+1 MKKILFVLTCLMVT
-14 SVAMMAS
+14 VATMAS

-30 AEDGLPVIGASVVE
+30 AEDGLPVIGASVLE

-65 NAVLVFSYVGLTSQE
+65 NAVLVYSYVGLTSQE
-80 LKVSGPKMDVTL
+80 LKVSGSVMNVTL

-121 NIGGESLNESQN
+121 NIGGDALTENKSA
-133 SNFVNSL
+133 NFVNSL

-164 RGISSINNSQSNEP
+164 RGISSVNNSQSNEP
-178 LFILDGVPVNGGAAA
+178 LFILDGVAISGGGST

-228 TTKQGEAGKIKVQ
+228 TTKQGEKGKIKVQ

-247 WDTPTRLPE
+247 WDQAVRLPQ
-256 LQQTYGPGSQG
+256 LQQTYGPGAQG
-267 FYKEKT
+267 FYKDKT
-273 SGGWGPML
+273 SGGWGPL
-281 NEGEQIY
+281 LSENDVIY
-288 DNIGNFFRTG
+288 DNIGNFFKTG
-298 FYQKYDF
+298 FYHKYDF
-305 SVNGGTEKFQA
+305 SVNGGSEKFQA

-322 SKSEGIIPED
+322 SNAEGIIPED
-332 YKQRFGALI
+332 YKTRFGALI
-341 KASYSPAK
+341 KASYTPAK
-349 WISFAMNINVSDTK
+349 WVTFQMGINITDTK
-363 SRSTSGVSSA
+363 SRSTSGVSSV
-373 YSWPITDDITDY
+373 YGWPINDDITNY
-385 ERADGFPRFRSL
+385 KHENGLPRYRYWS
-397 PDVEKYN
+397 DTQKYSS
-404 APYSPLYGIY
+404 PMSPLYSIY
-414 NDGGVAKATRNV
+414 EDDGVAKKTRNV

-432 LKPVKNL
+432 LKPIKNL
-439 QIIGRVSYDIKNTT
+439 QIVGRVSYDV
-453 SESYTV
+453 SHSSSDSYSI
-459 PRWDDTYVVQSLTQP
+459 PRWDDSNVVNTVTMPAGDPPKGYVYDPSNLHDKNTPEGAWDAYNQYMAWLASTSANEVFPMLGLTGGYMHP
-474 VAPTVP
+474 D
-480 TAPNAHTC
+480 N
-488 PNCQNEHMCPT
+488 
-499 CQAAYEEQMKQY
+499 
-511 AKDYEAFGKDSLAYL
+511 YL
-526 SYLDYM
+526 
-532 KNEYP
+532 
-537 YNYVLTSEDIKNM
+537 LTTEDIKNM
-550 SKSSLGAISAST
+550 SKSSLGSYSASMS
-562 GRSQLFTA
+562 RSQLFTA
-570 GVNANYKIELPKD
+570 GVNASYKIELPKD
-583 FSIDLMA
+583 FSIDVMV
-590 GAELKMSE
+590 GTELKMSE
-598 GFSTSVYGVDF
+598 GFSMSNYGCDF
-609 IVPGTY
+609 IIPGTY

-620 NKDEVYLSDRTLGH
+620 NREWMELSDRTSGH
-634 SGRNRFGYFGEI
+634 SIRRRFGYFGEI
-646 RADYKGLASLSVTGR
+646 RGDYKGLASLSVTGR
-661 WDWSSTLAPQVQY
+661 WDWSSTI
-674 DEQGNEMLDAEG
+674 N
-686 NVIKKHKPFF
+686 NNPFF

-737 PAYLYDRRF
+737 PANLYDRRF

-760 PTMSSASTG
+760 PTMSSASRD
-769 LEPEM
+769 LQPEM
-774 SYSWEIGMDVKFFD
+774 SYSWEIGMDIKFFD
-788 NRTRLDV
+788 NKTRLDV

-824 GAIRNQGVEFTLEQ
+824 GAIRNHGVEFTLDQ
-838 DILRR
+838 DIIKR
-843 KNFNWTV
+843 KNFNWTL

-861 DKLPEDVAEI
+861 IGLPEDVHEI

-890 ALTGKDYA
+890 ALTGKDYQ

-906 VDENGYPKID
+906 VDENGFPKIN
-916 PNKNKLIG
+916 PNKNELIG

-942 VQFSFLFDGRLGGD
+942 VQFSFLFDGRYGGD
-956 VLNVTGRNLISN
+956 VLNVTGRNLISS
-968 GNSKMLEQY
+968 GNAKILETY

-984 EGVTEHTDEAGNVYY
+984 DGVMEVTDEAGNVSYIP
-999 EQNTKPIT
+999 NTKPIT
-1007 LDYTTIVNYFYNV
+1007 LNQTNIVNYFYQV
-1020 STNFIEDGS
+1020 SSNFVEDGS
-1029 YIRLSYVTLGYDFAK
+1029 YLRLSYVTLGYDFAK
-1044 LMKQQKFFKGLKLNF
+1044 LMKNQKFFKGLKLNF
-1059 TCNNVFLLTKY
+1059 TCNNVFVLTKY

-1093 TPIPNTR
+1093 SPVPSTR

-1105 LTASF
+1105 LSASF

>member
-1 MKKILFVLTCLFA
+1 MKKILFVLTCLMA

-30 AEDGLPVIGASVVE
+30 AEDGLPVIGASVLE

-55 DGMYELTVAD
+55 DGIYELTVAD
-65 NAVLVFSYVGLTSQE
+65 DAVLVFSYVGLTSQE

-92 KGDAIAM
+92 QGDAIAM

-121 NIGGESLNESQN
+121 NIGGDALTENKSA
-133 SNFVNSL
+133 NFVNSL

-149 TNAGGSPN
+149 TNSGGSPN
-157 SGSQIII
+157 AGSQIII
-164 RGISSINNSQSNEP
+164 RGISSINTSQSNEP
-178 LFILDGVPVNGGAAA
+178 LFILDGVAISGGASS

-228 TTKQGEAGKIKVQ
+228 TTKQGEKGKIKVQ

-247 WDTPTRLPE
+247 WDTPTRLPKI
-256 LQQTYGPGSQG
+256 QQTYGPGAQG

-273 SGGWGPML
+273 TGGWGPVL
-281 NEGEQIY
+281 GQGEKIY
-288 DNIGNFFRTG
+288 DNIGNFFQTG
-298 FYQKYDF
+298 FYHKYDF
-305 SVNGGTEKFQA
+305 SVTGGSEKFQA

-322 SKSEGIIPED
+322 SKADGIIPED
-332 YKQRFGALI
+332 YKQRFGALV
-341 KASYSPAK
+341 KASYTPAE
-349 WISFAMNINVSDTK
+349 WVTFQAGVNITDTK
-363 SRSTSGVSSA
+363 SRSTGGVSSVYGWA
-373 YSWPITDDITDY
+373 INDDITDY
-385 ERADGFPRFRSL
+385 KHENGYPRYLYWSDGQ
-397 PDVEKYN
+397 KYN
-404 APYSPLYGIY
+404 SPMSPLYSIY
-414 NDGGVAKATRNV
+414 EDDGMNRSTRNV

-432 LKPVKNL
+432 FKPVKNL
-439 QIIGRVSYDIKNTT
+439 QIIGRVSYDV
-453 SESYTV
+453 SHSSSDSYTV
-459 PRWDDTYVVQSLTQP
+459 PRWDDSNLVTSIAMPEVEMPENYQYDPTRNTYANTDAGKALKAWDAYSRY
-474 VAPTVP
+474 
-480 TAPNAHTC
+480 
-488 PNCQNEHMCPT
+488 
-499 CQAAYEEQMKQY
+499 QAW
-511 AKDYEAFGKDSLAYL
+511 L
-526 SYLDYM
+526 SSTEPGGYLD
-532 KNEYP
+532 P
-537 YNYVLTSEDIKNM
+537 DNYQLTTDDIKNM
-550 SKSSLGAISAST
+550 SKSKLGSYSASMS
-562 GRSQLFTA
+562 RSQLFTA
-570 GVNANYKIELPKD
+570 GANISYKIELPKD

-590 GAELKMSE
+590 GTELKMSE
-598 GFSTSVYGVDF
+598 GFSMSNYGVDF
-609 IVPGTY
+609 IIPGTY

-620 NKDEVYLSDRTLGH
+620 NKDEVYLSDRTASH
-634 SGRNRFGYFGEI
+634 SIRRRFGYFGEI
-646 RADYKGLASLSVTGR
+646 RGDYKGLASLSVTGR
-661 WDWSSTLAPQVQY
+661 WDWSSTI
-674 DEQGNEMLDAEG
+674 NE
-686 NVIKKHKPFF
+686 NPFF
-696 YPSVTGGII
+696 YPSVTAGII

-737 PAYLYDRRF
+737 PAFLYDRRF

-760 PTMSSASTG
+760 PTMSSAEDG
-769 LEPEM
+769 LKPEM

-788 NRTRLDV
+788 NKTRLDI
-795 AYYNTKV
+795 AYYSTKV

-838 DILRR
+838 DVFKR
-843 KNFNWTV
+843 KNFDWTL

-861 DKLPEDVAEI
+861 VDLPEDVSEI
-871 TGPQYGDV
+871 TGSQYSDI

-884 LGGSTT
+884 KGGSTT
-890 ALTGKDYA
+890 ALTGKDYQ
-898 RNAAGQVI
+898 RTDDGRII
-906 VDENGYPKID
+906 VDENGYPKIN
-916 PNKNKLIG
+916 PNKNTLIG

-929 FQAGLNSSMNIYG
+929 FQAGLSSSMNIYG

-956 VLNVTGRNLISN
+956 VVNATGRSLLST
-968 GNSKMLEQY
+968 GNHSILEKY

-984 EGVTEHTDEAGNVYY
+984 DGVMETKDEAGNTIYV
-999 EQNTKPIT
+999 ENTKPIT
-1007 LDYTTIVNYFYNV
+1007 LNQTNITNYFFNV

-1029 YIRLSYVTLGYDFAK
+1029 YLRLSYVTLGYDFAK
-1044 LMKQQKFFKGLKLNF
+1044 LMKNQKFFKGLKLNF

-1070 TGTDPVCNASTG
+1070 TGTDPVCNASTSAK
-1082 QGGTGSAGIDN
+1082 GTGSAGIDDS
-1093 TPIPNTR
+1093 PVPSTR

-1105 LTASF
+1105 LSASF

>member
-1 MKKILFVLTCLFA
+1 MKKLLFILTCMML

-21 ITVTGTVIS
+21 VTVTGTVIS
-30 AEDGLPVIGASVVE
+30 AEDGLPVIGASVLE

-65 NAVLVFSYVGLTSQE
+65 DAVLVFSYVGLTPQE

-121 NIGGESLNESQN
+121 NIGGDALTENKSA
-133 SNFVNSL
+133 NFVNSL

-164 RGISSINNSQSNEP
+164 RGISSVNTAQSNEP
-178 LFILDGVPVNGGAAA
+178 LFILDGVAISGGASN

-228 TTKQGEAGKIKVQ
+228 TTKQGEKGKIKVQ

-247 WDTPTRLPE
+247 WDQAVRLPQ
-256 LQQTYGPGSQG
+256 LQQTYGPGAQG
-267 FYKEKT
+267 FYKDKT

-281 NEGEQIY
+281 GENDVIY
-288 DNIGNFFRTG
+288 DNIGNFFKTG
-298 FYQKYDF
+298 FYHKYDF
-305 SVNGGTEKFQA
+305 SVTGGSEKFQA

-322 SKSEGIIPED
+322 SNAEGIIPED
-332 YKQRFGALI
+332 YKTRFGALI
-341 KASYSPAK
+341 KASFTPTE
-349 WISFAMNINVSDTK
+349 WVTFQMGINITDTK
-363 SRSTSGVSSA
+363 SRSTSGVSSV
-373 YSWPITDDITDY
+373 YGWPINNDITDY
-385 ERADGFPRFRSL
+385 KNDNGL
-397 PDVEKYN
+397 PTHRYWSDAQKYN
-404 APYSPLYGIY
+404 SPISPLYSIYEDDGI
-414 NDGGVAKATRNV
+414 AKKTRNV

-432 LKPVKNL
+432 FTPIKNL
-439 QIIGRVSYDIKNTT
+439 QIIGRVSYDV
-453 SESYTV
+453 SHSSSDSYTV
-459 PRWDDTYVVQSLTQP
+459 PRWDDTSVMPAVPMPKEEETADNKAAWDEYRAYQAWLSSTEPGGYMHPDNYILT
-474 VAPTVP
+474 T
-480 TAPNAHTC
+480 
-488 PNCQNEHMCPT
+488 
-499 CQAAYEEQMKQY
+499 
-511 AKDYEAFGKDSLAYL
+511 D
-526 SYLDYM
+526 
-532 KNEYP
+532 
-537 YNYVLTSEDIKNM
+537 DIENM
-550 SKSSLGAISAST
+550 SKSSLGSYSASMS
-562 GRSQLFTA
+562 RSQLFTA
-570 GVNANYKIELPKD
+570 GANISYKVELPKD
-583 FSIDLMA
+583 FSIDVMA
-590 GAELKMSE
+590 GTELKMSE
-598 GFSTSVYGVDF
+598 GYSMSNYGVDF
-609 IVPGTY
+609 IIPNTY

-620 NKDEVYLSDRTLGH
+620 NRDYMELSDRTAGH
-634 SGRNRFGYFGEI
+634 SGIRRFGYFGEI
-646 RADYKGLASLSVTGR
+646 RGDYKGLASLSVTGR
-661 WDWSSTLAPQVQY
+661 WDWSSTI
-674 DEQGNEMLDAEG
+674 N
-686 NVIKKHKPFF
+686 NNPFF
-696 YPSVTGGII
+696 YPSVTAGVI

-715 TKNNWF
+715 TKDNWF
-721 SYWKL
+721 SYWKV

-760 PTMSSASTG
+760 PTMSSASMD
-769 LEPEM
+769 LAPEM
-774 SYSWEIGMDVKFFD
+774 SYSWEIGTDVKFFD
-788 NRTRLDV
+788 NKTRLDI
-795 AYYNTKV
+795 AYYSTRV

-824 GAIRNQGVEFTLEQ
+824 GEIRNQGVEFTLDQ
-838 DILRR
+838 DVFKR
-843 KNFNWTV
+843 KNFSWTL

-861 DKLPEDVAEI
+861 VSLPEDVHEI
-871 TGPQYGDV
+871 TGSQYGDI

-884 LGGSTT
+884 MGGSTT
-890 ALTGKDYA
+890 ALTGKDYQ
-898 RNAAGQVI
+898 RNEDGQVI
-906 VDENGYPKID
+906 VDENGFPKIN
-916 PNKNKLIG
+916 PNKNEYIG

-956 VLNVTGRNLISN
+956 VVNVTGRNLISS
-968 GNSKMLEQY
+968 GNHKILEKY

-984 EGVTEHTDEAGNVYY
+984 EGVKEVTDENGNVTYV
-999 EQNTKPIT
+999 QNTTPIT
-1007 LDYTTIVNYFYNV
+1007 LNQTNITNYFYNV

-1029 YIRLSYVTLGYDFAK
+1029 YLRLSYVTIGYDFAK
-1044 LMKQQKFFKGLKLNF
+1044 LIKNQKFLKGLKANF

-1070 TGTDPVCNASTG
+1070 TGTDPVCNASTSAK
-1082 QGGTGSAGIDN
+1082 GTGSAGIDN
-1093 TPIPNTR
+1093 SPIPSTR

-1105 LTASF
+1105 LSASF

>member
-1 MKKILFVLTCLFA
+1 MKKLFFVLICSLL
-14 SVAMMAS
+14 SVAMMAAV
-21 ITVTGTVIS
+21 TVRGTVIS
-30 AEDGLPVIGASVVE
+30 TEDGLPVIGASVLE

-55 DGMYELTVAD
+55 DGMYELTVQAD
-65 NAVLVFSYVGLTSQE
+65 ATLVVSYVGLVTQE
-80 LKVSGPKMDVTL
+80 LKVTGSQMDVRL
-92 KGDAIAM
+92 SADAIAM

-121 NIGGESLNESQN
+121 NIGGDALTENKSA
-133 SNFVNSL
+133 NFVNSL

-164 RGISSINNSQSNEP
+164 RGISSVNNSQSNEP
-178 LFILDGVPVNGGAAA
+178 LFILDGVAISGGASA

-228 TTKQGEAGKIKVQ
+228 TTKQGEKGKIKVQ

-247 WDTPTRLPE
+247 WDEPTRLPQ
-256 LQQTYGPGSQG
+256 LQQTYAPGAQG
-267 FYKEKT
+267 FYKDKT

-281 NEGEQIY
+281 SEGDVIY
-288 DNIGNFFRTG
+288 DNLGNYFKTG
-298 FYQKYDF
+298 FYHKYDF
-305 SVNGGTEKFQA
+305 SVNGGSEKFQA

-322 SKSEGIIPED
+322 SNAEGIIPED
-332 YKQRFGALI
+332 YRTRFGALI
-341 KASYSPAK
+341 KTTYTPAE
-349 WISFAMNINVSDTK
+349 WITFQAGVNITDRK
-363 SRSTSGVSSA
+363 SRSTSGVSSV
-373 YSWPITDDITDY
+373 YGWPINDDITDY
-385 ERADGFPRFRSL
+385 KHDNGLPRYRYWSEPF
-397 PDVEKYN
+397 KYGS
-404 APYSPLYGIY
+404 PMSPLYSIYEDDGI
-414 NDGGVAKATRNV
+414 AKATRNV
-426 INGSVT
+426 INGSIT
-432 LKPVKNL
+432 LKPIKNL
-439 QIIGRVSYDIKNTT
+439 QIIGRVSYDV
-453 SESYTV
+453 SHSSSDSHSV
-459 PRWDDTYVVQSLTQP
+459 PRWDDSNVVQQ
-474 VAPTVP
+474 VKKPTYEEP
-480 TAPNAHTC
+480 DGYIPGLGMDAGLDAYY
-488 PNCQNEHMCPT
+488 
-499 CQAAYEEQMKQY
+499 AYEAWKASKEP
-511 AKDYEAFGKDSLAYL
+511 GG
-526 SYLDYM
+526 YLDP
-532 KNEYP
+532 E
-537 YNYVLTSEDIKNM
+537 NYILTSEDIENM
-550 SKSSLGAISAST
+550 SKSSLGSYSASMS
-562 GRSQLFTA
+562 RSQLFTA
-570 GVNANYKIELPKD
+570 GLNASYKIELPKD
-583 FSIDLMA
+583 FSIDVMV
-590 GAELKMSE
+590 GTELKMSQ
-598 GFSTSVYGVDF
+598 GFSMSNYGVDF
-609 IVPGTY
+609 IIPGTY

-620 NKDEVYLSDRTLGH
+620 NRDWMELSDRTAGH
-634 SGRNRFGYFGEI
+634 SIRRRFGYFGEI
-646 RADYKGLASLSVTGR
+646 RGDYKGLASLSVTGR
-661 WDWSSTLAPQVQY
+661 WDWSSTI
-674 DEQGNEMLDAEG
+674 N
-686 NVIKKHKPFF
+686 NNPFF
-696 YPSVTGGII
+696 YPSVTGGVI

-715 TKNNWF
+715 TQDNWF
-721 SYWKL
+721 SYWKI

-737 PAYLYDRRF
+737 PANLYDRRF

-760 PTMSSASTG
+760 PTMSSASRD
-769 LEPEM
+769 LAPEM
-774 SYSWEIGMDVKFFD
+774 SYSWEIGMDIKFFD
-788 NRTRLDV
+788 NKTRLDV

-824 GAIRNQGVEFTLEQ
+824 GVITNQGVEFTLDQ
-838 DILRR
+838 DIIKR
-843 KNFNWTV
+843 KNFNWTM
-850 GLNFGLNRGTV
+850 GLNFGLNRGKV
-861 DKLPEDVAEI
+861 VGLPEDVHEI

-890 ALTGKDYA
+890 ALTGKDYQ

-906 VDENGYPKID
+906 VDANGFPKIN
-916 PNKNKLIG
+916 PNKNELIG

-929 FQAGLNSSMNIYG
+929 FQAGLNSSMSIYG
-942 VQFSFLFDGRLGGD
+942 VQFSFLFDGRMGGD

-968 GNSKMLEQY
+968 GNHKILETY

-984 EGVTEHTDEAGNVYY
+984 NGVMEQVDENGNVEYVP
-999 EQNTKPIT
+999 NTKPIT
-1007 LDYTTIVNYFYNV
+1007 LNQTNILNYFNQV
-1020 STNFIEDGS
+1020 SSNFIEDGS

-1044 LMKQQKFFKGLKLNF
+1044 LMKNQTALKTLKLNF

-1093 TPIPNTR
+1093 SPVPSTR

>member
-1 MKKILFVLTCLFA
+1 ML
-14 SVAMMAS
+14 
-21 ITVTGTVIS
+21 
-30 AEDGLPVIGASVVE
+30 VV
-44 KGTSNGTITDF
+44 
-55 DGMYELTVAD
+55 
-65 NAVLVFSYVGLTSQE
+65 SYVGLSTQE
-80 LKVSGPKMDVTL
+80 LPVTGPQMDVRL
-92 KGDAIAM
+92 SGDAIAM

-121 NIGGESLNESQN
+121 NIGGDALTENKSA
-133 SNFVNSL
+133 NFVNSL

-164 RGISSINNSQSNEP
+164 RGISSVNNSQSNEP
-178 LFILDGVPVNGGAAA
+178 LFILDGVAISGGASS

-228 TTKQGEAGKIKVQ
+228 TTKQGEKGKIKVQ

-247 WDTPTRLPE
+247 WDQAVRLPQ
-256 LQQTYGPGSQG
+256 LQQTYGPGTQG

-281 NEGEQIY
+281 SADDVIY
-288 DNIGNFFRTG
+288 DNLGNYFKTG
-298 FYQKYDF
+298 FYHKYDF
-305 SVNGGTEKFQA
+305 SVNGGSEKFQA

-322 SKSEGIIPED
+322 SNAEGIIPED
-332 YKQRFGALI
+332 YRTRFGALI
-341 KASYSPAK
+341 KTTYTPAE
-349 WISFAMNINVSDTK
+349 WITFQAGVNITDRK
-363 SRSTSGVSSA
+363 SRSTSGVSSV
-373 YSWPITDDITDY
+373 YGWPINDDITNY
-385 ERADGFPRFRSL
+385 KHENGLPRYRYWGEPL
-397 PDVEKYN
+397 KYGS
-404 APYSPLYGIY
+404 PMSPLYSIYEDDGI
-414 NDGGVAKATRNV
+414 AKNTRNV

-432 LKPVKNL
+432 IKPIKNL
-439 QIIGRVSYDIKNTT
+439 QIIGRVSYDV
-453 SESYTV
+453 SHSSSDSYTV
-459 PRWDDTYVVQSLTQP
+459 PRWDDTNVVQQVKMPKDEL
-474 VAPTVP
+474 
-480 TAPNAHTC
+480 
-488 PNCQNEHMCPT
+488 NET
-499 CQAAYEEQMKQY
+499 NKAEWDAYNAYEAWK
-511 AKDYEAFGKDSLAYL
+511 ASDAPGG
-526 SYLDYM
+526 YLDP
-532 KNEYP
+532 E
-537 YNYVLTSEDIKNM
+537 NYVLTSEDIENM
-550 SKSSLGAISAST
+550 SKSSLGSYSASS

-570 GVNANYKIELPKD
+570 GVNASYKIELPKD
-583 FSIDLMA
+583 FSIDVMA
-590 GAELKMSE
+590 GTELKMSE
-598 GFSTSVYGVDF
+598 GFSMSNYGVDF
-609 IVPGTY
+609 IIPGTY

-620 NKDEVYLSDRTLGH
+620 NRDWMDLSDRTSGH
-634 SGRNRFGYFGEI
+634 SIRRRFGYFGEI
-646 RADYKGLASLSVTGR
+646 RGDYKGLASLSVTGR
-661 WDWSSTLAPQVQY
+661 WDWSSTI
-674 DEQGNEMLDAEG
+674 N
-686 NVIKKHKPFF
+686 NNPFF
-696 YPSVTGGII
+696 YPSVTGGVI

-721 SYWKL
+721 SYWKI

-737 PAYLYDRRF
+737 PANLYDRRF

-760 PTMSSASTG
+760 PTMSSASRD
-769 LEPEM
+769 LAPEM
-774 SYSWEIGMDVKFFD
+774 SYSWEIGMDIKFFD
-788 NRTRLDV
+788 NKTRLDV

-824 GAIRNQGVEFTLEQ
+824 GVITNQGVEFTLDQ
-838 DILRR
+838 DIIKR
-843 KNFNWTV
+843 KNFNWTM
-850 GLNFGLNRGTV
+850 GLNFGLNRGKV
-861 DKLPEDVAEI
+861 VGLPEDVHEI

-890 ALTGKDYA
+890 ALTGKDYQ

-906 VDENGYPKID
+906 VDANGFPKIN
-916 PNKNKLIG
+916 PNKNELIG

-929 FQAGLNSSMNIYG
+929 FQAGLNSSMSIYG
-942 VQFSFLFDGRLGGD
+942 VQFSFLFDGRYGGD

-968 GNSKMLEQY
+968 GNHKILETY

-984 EGVTEHTDEAGNVYY
+984 DGVMEKTDANGEVYY
-999 EQNTKPIT
+999 VPNTKPIT
-1007 LDYTTIVNYFYNV
+1007 LNQTNILNYFNQV
-1020 STNFIEDGS
+1020 SSNFIEDGS

-1044 LMKQQKFFKGLKLNF
+1044 LMKNQNVLKTMKVNF
-1059 TCNNVFLLTKY
+1059 TCNNVFVLTKY

-1093 TPIPNTR
+1093 SPVPSSR
-1100 SYNIS
+1100 SYTIS

>member
-1 MKKILFVLTCLFA
+1 MKKILFVLTCLFCSA
-14 SVAMMAS
+14 AMMAS

-30 AEDGLPVIGASVVE
+30 AEDGLPVIGASVLE

-55 DGMYELTVAD
+55 DGIYELTVAD
-65 NAVLVFSYVGLTSQE
+65 DAVLVFSYVGLSSQE
-80 LKVSGPKMDVTL
+80 LKVSGPVMDVTL

-121 NIGGESLNESQN
+121 NIGGDALTENKSA
-133 SNFVNSL
+133 NFVNSL

-149 TNAGGSPN
+149 TTAGGSPN

-164 RGISSINNSQSNEP
+164 RGISSVNSAASNEP
-178 LFILDGVPVNGGAAA
+178 LFILDGVAISGGGST

-247 WDTPTRLPE
+247 WDQATRLPR
-256 LQQTYGPGSQG
+256 LQQTYGPGAQG
-267 FYKEKT
+267 FYKDKT

-281 NEGEQIY
+281 GENDVIY
-288 DNIGNFFRTG
+288 DNIGNYIKTG
-298 FYQKYDF
+298 FYHKYDF
-305 SVNGGTEKFQA
+305 SINGGSEKFQA

-322 SKSEGIIPED
+322 SNAEGITPED
-332 YKQRFGALI
+332 YKTRFGALI
-341 KASYSPAK
+341 KASYTPAK
-349 WISFAMNINVSDTK
+349 WVTFQMGVNITDTK
-363 SRSTSGVSSA
+363 SRATSGVSSV
-373 YSWPITDDITDY
+373 YGWPINNDITNYQHDN
-385 ERADGFPRFRSL
+385 GL
-397 PDVEKYN
+397 PTHRYWSDTDKTGS
-404 APYSPLYGIY
+404 PMSPLYSIY
-414 NDGGVAKATRNV
+414 NDYGLAKKTRNV

-432 LKPVKNL
+432 FKPVKNL
-439 QIIGRVSYDIKNTT
+439 QIVARASYDV
-453 SESYTV
+453 SHSASDSYGV
-459 PRWDDTYVVQSLTQP
+459 PRWDDSNVVP
-474 VAPTVP
+474 VV
-480 TAPNAHTC
+480 TAPGSEPPADYKT
-488 PNCQNEHMCPT
+488 
-499 CQAAYEEQMKQY
+499 AAPGTYPDWDKYYEYMAWKTSTSPDQY
-511 AKDYEAFGKDSLAYL
+511 FPLNGLTGGYMNPDNYL
-526 SYLDYM
+526 
-532 KNEYP
+532 
-537 YNYVLTSEDIKNM
+537 LTSDDITNM
-550 SKSSLGAISAST
+550 DKSALGYYSASMS
-562 GRSQLFTA
+562 RSQLFTA
-570 GVNANYKIELPKD
+570 GANITYKWELPKD
-583 FSIDLMA
+583 FSLDFMA
-590 GAELKMSE
+590 GTEMKITE
-598 GFSTSVYGVDF
+598 GFSMSNYGEDF
-609 IVPGTY
+609 IIPGTY

-620 NKDEVYLSDRTLGH
+620 NRAYMDLTDRTVGH
-634 SGRNRFGYFGEI
+634 SGIRRFGYFGEI

-661 WDWSSTLAPQVQY
+661 WDWSSTI
-674 DEQGNEMLDAEG
+674 NK
-686 NVIKKHKPFF
+686 NPFF
-696 YPSVTGGII
+696 YPSVTAGVI

-715 TKNNWF
+715 TQNNWF

-737 PAYLYDRRF
+737 NPYLYDRRF

-760 PTMSSASTG
+760 PTMTSASMD
-769 LEPEM
+769 LAPEM
-774 SYSWEIGMDVKFFD
+774 SYSWEIGMDIKFFD
-788 NRTRLDV
+788 NKTRLDI
-795 AYYNTKV
+795 AYYNTMV
-802 DNQIVT
+802 DNQIVH

-824 GAIRNQGVEFTLEQ
+824 GKIRNHGVEFTLDQ
-838 DILRR
+838 DIIKR
-843 KNFNWTV
+843 KNFNWTM

-861 DKLPEDVAEI
+861 VGLPEDVHEI

-890 ALTGKDYA
+890 ALTGKDYQ

-906 VDENGYPKID
+906 VDENGYPKIN
-916 PNKNKLIG
+916 PNKNEYIG

-942 VQFSFLFDGRLGGD
+942 VQFSFLFDGRVGGD
-956 VLNVTGRNLISN
+956 VLNVTGRNLIAS
-968 GNSKMLEQY
+968 GNHNILEKY

-984 EGVTEHTDEAGNVYY
+984 NGVKELTDAEGNVYY
-999 EQNTKPIT
+999 EPNTTPIT
-1007 LDYTTIVNYFYNV
+1007 LNQTTITNYFSQI
-1020 STNFIEDGS
+1020 STNFVEDGS

-1044 LMKQQKFFKGLKLNF
+1044 LMKNQNFFKGLKLNF

-1070 TGTDPVCNASTG
+1070 TGSDPVCNASVG

-1093 TPIPNTR
+1093 TPVPSTR

-1105 LTASF
+1105 LSASF

>member
-1 MKKILFVLTCLFA
+1 MKKLLFVLTCSLL

-21 ITVTGTVIS
+21 VTVSGVVIS
-30 AEDGLPVIGASVVE
+30 TEDGLPVIGASVLE

-55 DGMYELTVAD
+55 DGMYELTVQD
-65 NAVLVFSYVGLTSQE
+65 GAVLVVSYVGLKTQE
-80 LKVSGPKMDVTL
+80 LKVTGPQMDVRL
-92 KGDAIAM
+92 SADAIAM

-121 NIGGESLNESQN
+121 NIGGEALNESQN

-164 RGISSINNSQSNEP
+164 RGISSVNNSQSNEP
-178 LFILDGVPVNGGAAA
+178 LFILDGVPVNGGASA

-247 WDTPTRLPE
+247 WDQPTRLPE
-256 LQQTYGPGSQG
+256 LQDTYMPGSQG
-267 FYKEKT
+267 FYRDKT
-273 SGGWGPML
+273 SGGWGPL
-281 NEGEQIY
+281 LSDDQQIY
-288 DNIGNFFRTG
+288 DNIGNFLKTG
-298 FYQKYDF
+298 FYHKYDF
-305 SVNGGTEKFQA
+305 SVNGGSEKFQA
-316 YASANW
+316 YASVNW

-341 KASYSPAK
+341 KASFTPAK
-349 WISFAMNINVSDTK
+349 WVTFNMNINISDTK
-363 SRSTSGVSSA
+363 SRSTSGVGSA
-373 YSWPITDDITDY
+373 YSWPITDDMTDY
-385 ERADGFPRFRSL
+385 QREDGFPRFRYL
-397 PDVEKYN
+397 PDIEKYN
-404 APYSPLYGIY
+404 APISPLYGIY
-414 NDGGVAKATRNV
+414 NDGGMAKATRNV

-439 QIIGRVSYDIKNTT
+439 QIVGRVSYDIKNTT
-453 SESYTV
+453 SESYSV
-459 PRWDDTYVVQSLTQP
+459 PRWDDTYVRPSVSKPTAPTIP
-474 VAPTVP
+474 VAPDSEKNKCP
-480 TAPNAHTC
+480 KCGDAHDC
-488 PNCQNEHMCPT
+488 PI
-499 CQAAYEEQMKQY
+499 CQANYEAAM
-511 AKDYEAFGKDSLAYL
+511 KDYQAQRNQFLKDSL
-526 SYLDYM
+526 SYVDYAEWLV
-532 KNEYP
+532 NEYP
-537 YNYVLTSEDIKNM
+537 YNYILTSDDVKNM
-550 SKSSLGAISAST
+550 SKSSFGSISAST

-570 GVNANYKIELPKD
+570 GVNATYKIELPKD

-609 IVPGTY
+609 IIPGTY

-620 NKDEVYLSDRTLGH
+620 NKDEVYLTDRTLGH
-634 SGRNRFGYFGEI
+634 SGRRRFGYFGEI

-661 WDWSSTLAPQVQY
+661 WDWSSTI
-674 DEQGNEMLDAEG
+674 N
-686 NVIKKHKPFF
+686 NNPFF

-760 PTMSSASTG
+760 PTMSSASMD
-769 LEPEM
+769 LAPEM
-774 SYSWEIGMDVKFFD
+774 SYSWEVGMDIKFFD
-788 NRTRLDV
+788 NKTRLDV

-824 GAIRNQGVEFTLEQ
+824 GVITNQGVEFTLEQ
-838 DILRR
+838 DVLRR
-843 KNFNWTV
+843 KNLNWTL
-850 GLNFGLNRGTV
+850 GLNFGLNRGKV
-861 DKLPEDVAEI
+861 VGLPEDVHEI

-890 ALTGKDYA
+890 ALTGKDYQ
-898 RNAAGQVI
+898 RNADGQVI
-906 VDENGYPKID
+906 VDANGYPKIN
-916 PNKNKLIG
+916 PNKNELIG

-929 FQAGLNSSMNIYG
+929 FQAGLSSSMNIYG

-968 GNSKMLEQY
+968 GNHKMLEQY

-984 EGVTEHTDEAGNVYY
+984 EGVTEHIDADGKVYY
-999 EQNTKPIT
+999 EQNRTPIT
-1007 LDYTTIVNYFYNV
+1007 LDYTTISNYFYNV

-1044 LMKQQKFFKGLKLNF
+1044 LMKNQKALKGLKLNF
-1059 TCNNVFLLTKY
+1059 TCNNVFVLTKY

-1100 SYNIS
+1100 SYNLS

>member
-1 MKKILFVLTCLFA
+1 MKKILFVLTCLFCSA
-14 SVAMMAS
+14 AMMAS

-30 AEDGLPVIGASVVE
+30 AEDGLPVIGASVLE

-55 DGMYELTVAD
+55 DGIYELTVAD
-65 NAVLVFSYVGLTSQE
+65 DAVLVFSYVGLSSQE
-80 LKVSGPKMDVTL
+80 LKVSGPVMDVTL

-121 NIGGESLNESQN
+121 NIGGDALTENKS

-164 RGISSINNSQSNEP
+164 RGISSVNSSANNEP
-178 LFILDGVPVNGGAAA
+178 LFILDGVAISGGGST

-247 WDTPTRLPE
+247 WDQATRLPR
-256 LQQTYGPGSQG
+256 LQQTYGPGAQG
-267 FYKEKT
+267 FYKDKT

-281 NEGEQIY
+281 GENDVIY
-288 DNIGNFFRTG
+288 DNIGNYIKTG
-298 FYQKYDF
+298 FYHKYDF
-305 SVNGGTEKFQA
+305 SINGGSEKFQA

-322 SKSEGIIPED
+322 SNAEGITPED
-332 YKQRFGALI
+332 YKTRFGALI
-341 KASYSPAK
+341 KASYTPAK
-349 WISFAMNINVSDTK
+349 WVTFQMGVNITDTK
-363 SRSTSGVSSA
+363 SRATSGVSSV
-373 YSWPITDDITDY
+373 YGWPINNDITNYQHDN
-385 ERADGFPRFRSL
+385 GL
-397 PDVEKYN
+397 PTHRYWSDTDKTGS
-404 APYSPLYGIY
+404 PMSPLYSIY
-414 NDGGVAKATRNV
+414 NDYGLAKKTRNV

-432 LKPVKNL
+432 FKPVKNL
-439 QIIGRVSYDIKNTT
+439 QIVARASYDV
-453 SESYTV
+453 SHSASDSYGV
-459 PRWDDTYVVQSLTQP
+459 PRWDDSNVVPAVTQP
-474 VAPTVP
+474 QGNKPEDYD
-480 TAPNAHTC
+480 TADPGTY
-488 PNCQNEHMCPT
+488 PDWDKY
-499 CQAAYEEQMKQY
+499 YEYLAWKTSTSPDQY
-511 AKDYEAFGKDSLAYL
+511 FPLNGLTGGYMHPDNYL
-526 SYLDYM
+526 
-532 KNEYP
+532 
-537 YNYVLTSEDIKNM
+537 LTSDDITNM
-550 SKSSLGAISAST
+550 SKSALGYYSASMS
-562 GRSQLFTA
+562 RSQLFTA
-570 GVNANYKIELPKD
+570 GANITYKWELPKD
-583 FSIDLMA
+583 FSLDFMA
-590 GAELKMSE
+590 GTEMKISQGYSMSN
-598 GFSTSVYGVDF
+598 YGEDF
-609 IVPGTY
+609 IIPGTY

-620 NKDEVYLSDRTLGH
+620 NRDYMQLSDRTVGH
-634 SGRNRFGYFGEI
+634 SGIRRFGYFGEI

-661 WDWSSTLAPQVQY
+661 WDWSSTI
-674 DEQGNEMLDAEG
+674 N
-686 NVIKKHKPFF
+686 NNPFF
-696 YPSVTGGII
+696 YPSVTAGVI

-715 TKNNWF
+715 TQNNWF

-737 PAYLYDRRF
+737 NAYLYDRRF

-760 PTMSSASTG
+760 PTMSSASMD
-769 LEPEM
+769 LAPEM

-788 NRTRLDV
+788 NKTRLDI
-795 AYYNTKV
+795 AYYNTMV

-824 GAIRNQGVEFTLEQ
+824 GKIRNHGVEFTFDQ
-838 DILRR
+838 DIIKR
-843 KNFNWTV
+843 KNFNWTM

-861 DKLPEDVAEI
+861 VGLPEDVHEI

-890 ALTGKDYA
+890 ALTGKDYQ

-906 VDENGYPKID
+906 VDENGYPKIN
-916 PNKNKLIG
+916 PNKNEYIG

-942 VQFSFLFDGRLGGD
+942 VQFSFLFDGRVGGD
-956 VLNVTGRNLISN
+956 VLNVTGRNLIAS
-968 GNSKMLEQY
+968 GNHNMLEKY

-984 EGVTEHTDEAGNVYY
+984 DGVFETTDEAGNVIYVP
-999 EQNTKPIT
+999 NTKPIT
-1007 LDYTTIVNYFYNV
+1007 LNQTTITNYFYNV
-1020 STNFIEDGS
+1020 STNFIEDGT
-1029 YIRLSYVTLGYDFAK
+1029 YLRLSYVTLGYDFAK
-1044 LMKQQKFFKGLKLNF
+1044 LMKNQKFFKGLKLNF

-1093 TPIPNTR
+1093 TPVPSTR

-1105 LTASF
+1105 LSASF

>member
-1 MKKILFVLTCLFA
+1 MKKILFVLTCLFCSA
-14 SVAMMAS
+14 AMMAS

-30 AEDGLPVIGASVVE
+30 AEDGLPVIGASVLE

-55 DGMYELTVAD
+55 DGIYELTVAD
-65 NAVLVFSYVGLTSQE
+65 DAVLVFSYVGLSSQE
-80 LKVSGPKMDVTL
+80 LKVSGPVMDVTL

-121 NIGGESLNESQN
+121 NIGGEALTENKSA
-133 SNFVNSL
+133 NFVNSL

-149 TNAGGSPN
+149 TTAGGSPN

-164 RGISSINNSQSNEP
+164 RGISSVNSAASNEP
-178 LFILDGVPVNGGAAA
+178 LFILDGVAISGGGST

-247 WDTPTRLPE
+247 WDQATRLPR
-256 LQQTYGPGSQG
+256 LQQTYGPGAQG
-267 FYKEKT
+267 FYKDKT

-281 NEGEQIY
+281 GENDVIY
-288 DNIGNFFRTG
+288 DNIGNYIKTG
-298 FYQKYDF
+298 FYHKYDF
-305 SVNGGTEKFQA
+305 SINGGSEKFQA

-322 SKSEGIIPED
+322 SNAEGITPED
-332 YKQRFGALI
+332 YKTRFGALI
-341 KASYSPAK
+341 KASYTPAK
-349 WISFAMNINVSDTK
+349 WVTFQMGVNITDTK
-363 SRSTSGVSSA
+363 SRSTSGVSSV
-373 YSWPITDDITDY
+373 YGWPINNDITNYQHDN
-385 ERADGFPRFRSL
+385 GL
-397 PDVEKYN
+397 PSHRYWSDTDKTASPV
-404 APYSPLYGIY
+404 SPLYSIY
-414 NDGGVAKATRNV
+414 NDYGLAKKTRNV

-432 LKPVKNL
+432 FKPVKNL
-439 QIIGRVSYDIKNTT
+439 QIVARASYDV
-453 SESYTV
+453 SHSASDSYGV
-459 PRWDDTYVVQSLTQP
+459 PRWDDSNVVP
-474 VAPTVP
+474 VV
-480 TAPNAHTC
+480 TAPGFEPPADYKT
-488 PNCQNEHMCPT
+488 
-499 CQAAYEEQMKQY
+499 AAPGTYPDWDKYYEYMAWKTSTSPDQY
-511 AKDYEAFGKDSLAYL
+511 FPLNGLTGGYMNPDNYL
-526 SYLDYM
+526 
-532 KNEYP
+532 
-537 YNYVLTSEDIKNM
+537 LTSDDIANM
-550 SKSSLGAISAST
+550 DKSALGYYSASMS
-562 GRSQLFTA
+562 RSQLFTA
-570 GVNANYKIELPKD
+570 GANITYKWELPKD
-583 FSIDLMA
+583 FSLDFMA
-590 GAELKMSE
+590 GTEMKITE
-598 GFSTSVYGVDF
+598 GFSMSNYGEDF
-609 IVPGTY
+609 IIPGTY

-620 NKDEVYLSDRTLGH
+620 NRDYMDLTDRTVGH
-634 SGRNRFGYFGEI
+634 SGIRRFGYFGEI

-661 WDWSSTLAPQVQY
+661 WDWSSTI
-674 DEQGNEMLDAEG
+674 NK
-686 NVIKKHKPFF
+686 NPFF
-696 YPSVTGGII
+696 YPSVTAGVI

-737 PAYLYDRRF
+737 NPYLYDRRF

-760 PTMSSASTG
+760 PTMTSASMD
-769 LEPEM
+769 LAPEM
-774 SYSWEIGMDVKFFD
+774 SYSWEIGMDIKFFD
-788 NRTRLDV
+788 NKTRLDI
-795 AYYNTKV
+795 AYYNTMV
-802 DNQIVT
+802 DNQIVH

-824 GAIRNQGVEFTLEQ
+824 GMIRNHGVEFTFDQ
-838 DILRR
+838 DIIKR
-843 KNFNWTV
+843 KNFNWTL

-861 DKLPEDVAEI
+861 VGLPEDVHEI
-871 TGPQYGDV
+871 TGPQYGDI

-890 ALTGKDYA
+890 ALTGRDYQ

-906 VDENGYPKID
+906 VDENGYPKIN
-916 PNKNKLIG
+916 PNKNEYIG

-929 FQAGLNSSMNIYG
+929 FQAGLNSSMSIYG

-956 VLNVTGRNLISN
+956 VVNVTGRNLIAS
-968 GNSKMLEQY
+968 GNHNILEKY

-984 EGVTEHTDEAGNVYY
+984 NGVKELTDAEGNVYY
-999 EQNTKPIT
+999 EPNTTPIT
-1007 LDYTTIVNYFYNV
+1007 LNQTTITNYFSQI
-1020 STNFIEDGS
+1020 STNFVEDGS

-1044 LMKQQKFFKGLKLNF
+1044 LMKNQNFFKGLKLNF

-1070 TGTDPVCNASTG
+1070 TGSDPVCNASVG

-1093 TPIPNTR
+1093 TPVPSTR

-1105 LTASF
+1105 LSASF

>member
-1 MKKILFVLTCLFA
+1 MKKILFVLTCLFCSA
-14 SVAMMAS
+14 AMMAS

-30 AEDGLPVIGASVVE
+30 AEDGLPVIGASVLE

-55 DGMYELTVAD
+55 DGIYELTVAD
-65 NAVLVFSYVGLTSQE
+65 DAVLVFSYVGLSSQE
-80 LKVSGPKMDVTL
+80 LKVSGPVMDVTL

-121 NIGGESLNESQN
+121 NIGGEALTENKSA
-133 SNFVNSL
+133 NFVNSL

-149 TNAGGSPN
+149 TTAGGSPN

-164 RGISSINNSQSNEP
+164 RGISSVNSAASNEP
-178 LFILDGVPVNGGAAA
+178 LFILDGVAISGGGST

-247 WDTPTRLPE
+247 WDQATRLPR
-256 LQQTYGPGSQG
+256 LQQTYGPGAQG
-267 FYKEKT
+267 FYKDKT

-281 NEGEQIY
+281 GENDVIY
-288 DNIGNFFRTG
+288 DNIGNYIKTG
-298 FYQKYDF
+298 FYHKYDF
-305 SVNGGTEKFQA
+305 SVNGGSEKFQA

-322 SKSEGIIPED
+322 SNAEGITPED
-332 YKQRFGALI
+332 YKTRFGALI
-341 KASYSPAK
+341 KASYTPAK
-349 WISFAMNINVSDTK
+349 WVTFQMGVNITDTK
-363 SRSTSGVSSA
+363 SRSTSGVSSV
-373 YSWPITDDITDY
+373 YGWPINNDITNYQHDN
-385 ERADGFPRFRSL
+385 GL
-397 PDVEKYN
+397 PSHRYWSDTDKTASPV
-404 APYSPLYGIY
+404 SPLYSIY
-414 NDGGVAKATRNV
+414 NDYGLAKKTRNV

-432 LKPVKNL
+432 FKPVKNL
-439 QIIGRVSYDIKNTT
+439 QIVARASYDV
-453 SESYTV
+453 SHSASDSYGV
-459 PRWDDTYVVQSLTQP
+459 PRWDDSNVVP
-474 VAPTVP
+474 VV
-480 TAPNAHTC
+480 TAPGFEPPADYKT
-488 PNCQNEHMCPT
+488 
-499 CQAAYEEQMKQY
+499 AAPGTYPDWDKYYEYMAWKTSTSPDQY
-511 AKDYEAFGKDSLAYL
+511 FPLNGLTGGYMNPDNYL
-526 SYLDYM
+526 
-532 KNEYP
+532 
-537 YNYVLTSEDIKNM
+537 LTSDDIANM
-550 SKSSLGAISAST
+550 DKSALGYYSASMS
-562 GRSQLFTA
+562 RSQLFTA
-570 GVNANYKIELPKD
+570 GANITYKWELPKD
-583 FSIDLMA
+583 FSLDFMA
-590 GAELKMSE
+590 GTEMKITE
-598 GFSTSVYGVDF
+598 GFSMSNYGEDF
-609 IVPGTY
+609 IIPGTY

-620 NKDEVYLSDRTLGH
+620 NRDYMDLTDRTVGH
-634 SGRNRFGYFGEI
+634 SGIRRFGYFGEI

-661 WDWSSTLAPQVQY
+661 WDWSSTI
-674 DEQGNEMLDAEG
+674 NK
-686 NVIKKHKPFF
+686 NPFF
-696 YPSVTGGII
+696 YPSVTAGVI

-737 PAYLYDRRF
+737 NPYLYDRRF

-760 PTMSSASTG
+760 PTMTSASMD
-769 LEPEM
+769 LAPEM
-774 SYSWEIGMDVKFFD
+774 SYSWEIGMDIKFFD
-788 NRTRLDV
+788 NKTRLDI
-795 AYYNTKV
+795 AYYNTMV
-802 DNQIVT
+802 DNQIVH

-824 GAIRNQGVEFTLEQ
+824 GMIRNHGVEFTFDQ
-838 DILRR
+838 DIIKR
-843 KNFNWTV
+843 KNFNWTL

-861 DKLPEDVAEI
+861 VGLPEDVHEI
-871 TGPQYGDV
+871 TGPQYGDI

-890 ALTGKDYA
+890 ALTGRDYQ

-906 VDENGYPKID
+906 VDENGYPKIN
-916 PNKNKLIG
+916 PNKNEYIG
-924 NREAK
+924 NREAL

-956 VLNVTGRNLISN
+956 VVNVTGRNLIAS
-968 GNSKMLEQY
+968 GNHNILEKY

-984 EGVTEHTDEAGNVYY
+984 NGVKELTDAEGNVYY
-999 EQNTKPIT
+999 EPNTTPIT
-1007 LDYTTIVNYFYNV
+1007 LNQTTITNYFSQI
-1020 STNFIEDGS
+1020 STNFVEDGS

-1044 LMKQQKFFKGLKLNF
+1044 LMKNQNFFKGLKLNF

-1070 TGTDPVCNASTG
+1070 TGSDPVCNASVG

-1093 TPIPNTR
+1093 TPVPSTR

-1105 LTASF
+1105 LSASF

>member
-1 MKKILFVLTCLFA
+1 MKKLFYVLTCSLL

-21 ITVTGTVIS
+21 VTVRGVVIS
-30 AEDGLPVIGASVVE
+30 TEDGLPVIGASVLE

-55 DGMYELTVAD
+55 DGMYELTVQDDAT
-65 NAVLVFSYVGLTSQE
+65 LVVSYVGLVTQE
-80 LKVSGPKMDVTL
+80 LKVTGPQMDVRL
-92 KGDAIAM
+92 SADAIAM

-121 NIGGESLNESQN
+121 NIGGDALTENKSA
-133 SNFVNSL
+133 NFVNSL

-164 RGISSINNSQSNEP
+164 RGISSVNNSQSNEP
-178 LFILDGVPVNGGAAA
+178 LFILDGVAISGGASA

-228 TTKQGEAGKIKVQ
+228 TTKQGEKGKIKVQ

-247 WDTPTRLPE
+247 WDEPTRLPQ
-256 LQQTYGPGSQG
+256 LQQTYAPGAQG
-267 FYKEKT
+267 FYKDKT

-281 NEGEQIY
+281 SEGDVIY
-288 DNIGNFFRTG
+288 DNLGNYFKTG
-298 FYQKYDF
+298 FYHKYDF
-305 SVNGGTEKFQA
+305 SVNGGSEKFQA

-322 SKSEGIIPED
+322 SNAEGIIPED
-332 YKQRFGALI
+332 YRTRFGALI
-341 KASYSPAK
+341 KTTYTPAE
-349 WISFAMNINVSDTK
+349 WITFQAGVNITDRK
-363 SRSTSGVSSA
+363 SRSTSGVSSV
-373 YSWPITDDITDY
+373 YGWPINDDITDY
-385 ERADGFPRFRSL
+385 KHDNGLPRYRYWSEPF
-397 PDVEKYN
+397 KYGS
-404 APYSPLYGIY
+404 PMSPLYSIYEDDGI
-414 NDGGVAKATRNV
+414 AKATRNV
-426 INGSVT
+426 INGSIT
-432 LKPVKNL
+432 LKPIKNL
-439 QIIGRVSYDIKNTT
+439 QIIGRVSYDV
-453 SESYTV
+453 SHSSSDSYSV
-459 PRWDDTYVVQSLTQP
+459 PRWDDSNVVQQ
-474 VAPTVP
+474 VKKPTYEEP
-480 TAPNAHTC
+480 DGYIPGLGMDAGLDAYY
-488 PNCQNEHMCPT
+488 
-499 CQAAYEEQMKQY
+499 AYEAWKASKEP
-511 AKDYEAFGKDSLAYL
+511 GG
-526 SYLDYM
+526 YLDP
-532 KNEYP
+532 E
-537 YNYVLTSEDIKNM
+537 NYILTSEDIENM
-550 SKSSLGAISAST
+550 SKSSLGSYSASMS
-562 GRSQLFTA
+562 RSQLFTA
-570 GVNANYKIELPKD
+570 GLNASYKIELPKD
-583 FSIDLMA
+583 FSIDVMV
-590 GAELKMSE
+590 GTELKMSQ
-598 GFSTSVYGVDF
+598 GFSMSNYGVDF
-609 IVPGTY
+609 IIPGTY

-620 NKDEVYLSDRTLGH
+620 NRDWMELSDRTAGH
-634 SGRNRFGYFGEI
+634 SIRRRFGYFGEI
-646 RADYKGLASLSVTGR
+646 RGDYKGLASLSVTGR
-661 WDWSSTLAPQVQY
+661 WDWSSTI
-674 DEQGNEMLDAEG
+674 N
-686 NVIKKHKPFF
+686 NNPFF
-696 YPSVTGGII
+696 YPSVTGGVI

-715 TKNNWF
+715 TQDNWF
-721 SYWKL
+721 SYWKI

-737 PAYLYDRRF
+737 PANLYDRRF

-760 PTMSSASTG
+760 PTMSSASRD
-769 LEPEM
+769 LAPEM
-774 SYSWEIGMDVKFFD
+774 SYSWEIGMDIKFFD
-788 NRTRLDV
+788 NKTRLDV

-824 GAIRNQGVEFTLEQ
+824 GVITNQGVEFTLDQ
-838 DILRR
+838 DIIKR
-843 KNFNWTV
+843 KNFNWTM
-850 GLNFGLNRGTV
+850 GLNFGLNRGKV
-861 DKLPEDVAEI
+861 VGLPEDVHEI

-890 ALTGKDYA
+890 ALTGKDYQ

-906 VDENGYPKID
+906 VDANGFPKIN
-916 PNKNKLIG
+916 PNKNELIG

-929 FQAGLNSSMNIYG
+929 FQAGLNSSMSIYG
-942 VQFSFLFDGRLGGD
+942 VQFSFLFDGRMGGD

-968 GNSKMLEQY
+968 GNHKILETY

-984 EGVTEHTDEAGNVYY
+984 NGVMEQVDENGNVEYVP
-999 EQNTKPIT
+999 NTKPIT
-1007 LDYTTIVNYFYNV
+1007 LNQTNILNYFNQV
-1020 STNFIEDGS
+1020 SSNFIEDGS

-1044 LMKQQKFFKGLKLNF
+1044 LMKNQTALKTLKLNF

-1093 TPIPNTR
+1093 SPVPSTR

>member
-1 MKKILFVLTCLFA
+1 MKKLFFVLTCSLM

-21 ITVTGTVIS
+21 ITVRGVVIS
-30 AEDGLPVIGASVVE
+30 TEDGLPVIGASILE

-55 DGMYELTVAD
+55 DGMYELTVQD
-65 NAVLVFSYVGLTSQE
+65 GAVLVVSYVGMTSQE
-80 LKVSGPKMDVTL
+80 LPVTGPQMDVRL
-92 KGDAIAM
+92 SSDAIAM

-121 NIGGESLNESQN
+121 NIGGDALTENKSA
-133 SNFVNSL
+133 NFVNSL

-149 TNAGGSPN
+149 TNSGGSPN

-164 RGISSINNSQSNEP
+164 RGISSVNNSQSNEP
-178 LFILDGVPVNGGAAA
+178 LFILDGVAISGGASA

-247 WDTPTRLPE
+247 WDTPVGLME
-256 LQQTYGPGSQG
+256 IQDTYMPGSQG
-267 FYKEKT
+267 FYKDKT
-273 SGGWGPML
+273 SGGWGPLL
-281 NEGEQIY
+281 NEGQQIY
-288 DNIGNFFRTG
+288 DNVGNFLKTG
-298 FYQKYDF
+298 FYHKYDF

-316 YASANW
+316 YASANY

-332 YKQRFGALI
+332 YKTRFGALV
-341 KASYSPAK
+341 KASFSPAK
-349 WISFAMNINVSDTK
+349 WVTFNMNINVSDTK

-385 ERADGFPRFRSL
+385 QREDGYPRFRYL

-404 APYSPLYGIY
+404 APVSPLYGIY

-426 INGSVT
+426 INGSIT
-432 LKPVKNL
+432 LKPIKNL
-439 QIIGRVSYDIKNTT
+439 QIVGRVSYDIKSTT

-459 PRWDDTYVVQSLTQP
+459 PRWDDTYVRPTITKPTS
-474 VAPTVP
+474 PTVP
-480 TAPNAHTC
+480 TAPDSEKNKC
-488 PNCQNEHMCPT
+488 PNCGTTHTCPT
-499 CQAAYEEQMKQY
+499 CQANYDKALADYKSQY
-511 AKDYEAFGKDSLAYL
+511 SQYLKDSV
-526 SYLDYM
+526 SYEDYTDWLI
-532 KNEYP
+532 NEYP
-537 YNYVLTSEDIKNM
+537 YNYILTSDDIKNM
-550 SKSSLGAISAST
+550 SHSSLGAISAST

-570 GVNANYKIELPKD
+570 GFNASYKIELPKD
-583 FSIDLMA
+583 FSIDVMA
-590 GAELKMSE
+590 GGELKMSE
-598 GFSTSVYGVDF
+598 GFSTSVYGCDF
-609 IVPGTY
+609 IIPGTY

-620 NKDEVYLSDRTLGH
+620 NRDYMELSDRTLGH
-634 SGRNRFGYFGEI
+634 SGRRRFGYFGEI
-646 RADYKGLASLSVTGR
+646 RGDYKGLASLSVTGR
-661 WDWSSTLAPQVQY
+661 WDWSSTI
-674 DEQGNEMLDAEG
+674 N
-686 NVIKKHKPFF
+686 NNPFF

-760 PTMSSASTG
+760 PTMSSASMD
-769 LEPEM
+769 LAPEM
-774 SYSWEIGMDVKFFD
+774 SYSWEIGMDIKFFD
-788 NRTRLDV
+788 NKTRLDV

-824 GAIRNQGVEFTLEQ
+824 GVITNQGVEFTLDQ
-838 DILRR
+838 DIIKR
-843 KNFNWTV
+843 KNFNWTM
-850 GLNFGLNRGTV
+850 GLNFGLNRGKV
-861 DKLPEDVAEI
+861 VGLPEDVHEI

-890 ALTGKDYA
+890 ALTGKDYQ
-898 RNAAGQVI
+898 RNAEGQVI
-906 VDENGYPKID
+906 VDENGYPKIN
-916 PNKNKLIG
+916 PNKNELIG

-956 VLNVTGRNLISN
+956 VLNVTARNMISN
-968 GNSKMLEQY
+968 GNSSMLEKY

-984 EGVTEHTDEAGNVYY
+984 EGVTEHTDDAGNVYY

-1007 LDYTTIVNYFYNV
+1007 LDYTTIINYFYNV
-1020 STNFIEDGS
+1020 STNFVEDGS

-1044 LMKQQKFFKGLKLNF
+1044 LMKNQTALKALKLNF

-1070 TGTDPVCNASTG
+1070 TGSDPVCNASTG

-1100 SYNIS
+1100 SYNLS

>member
-1 MKKILFVLTCLFA
+1 MKKILFILTCLMA
-14 SVAMMAS
+14 SVATMAS

-30 AEDGLPVIGASVVE
+30 AEDGLPVIGASVLE

-65 NAVLVFSYVGLTSQE
+65 NAVLVYSYVGLTSQE
-80 LKVSGPKMDVTL
+80 LKVSGSVMNVTL

-121 NIGGESLNESQN
+121 NIGGDALTENKSA
-133 SNFVNSL
+133 NFVNSL

-164 RGISSINNSQSNEP
+164 RGISSVNNSQSNEP
-178 LFILDGVPVNGGAAA
+178 LFILDGVAISGGASA

-247 WDTPTRLPE
+247 WDQAVRLPQ
-256 LQQTYGPGSQG
+256 LQQTYGPGAQG
-267 FYKEKT
+267 FYKDKT
-273 SGGWGPML
+273 SGGWGPL
-281 NEGEQIY
+281 LSENDVIY
-288 DNIGNFFRTG
+288 DNIGNFFKTG
-298 FYQKYDF
+298 FYHKYDF
-305 SVNGGTEKFQA
+305 SVNGGSEKFQA

-322 SKSEGIIPED
+322 SNAEGIIPED
-332 YKQRFGALI
+332 YKTRFGALI
-341 KASYSPAK
+341 KASYTPAK
-349 WISFAMNINVSDTK
+349 WVTFQMGINITDTK
-363 SRSTSGVSSA
+363 SRSTSGVSSV
-373 YSWPITDDITDY
+373 YGWPINDDITNY
-385 ERADGFPRFRSL
+385 KHENGLPRYRYWS
-397 PDVEKYN
+397 DTQKYSS
-404 APYSPLYGIY
+404 PMSPLYSIY
-414 NDGGVAKATRNV
+414 EDDGVAKKTRNV

-432 LKPVKNL
+432 LKPIKNL
-439 QIIGRVSYDIKNTT
+439 QIVGRVSYDV
-453 SESYTV
+453 SHSSSDSYSI
-459 PRWDDTYVVQSLTQP
+459 PRWDDSNVVNTVTMPAGDPPKGYVYDPSNLHDKNTPEGAWDAYNQYMAWLASTSANEVFPMLGLTGGYMHP
-474 VAPTVP
+474 D
-480 TAPNAHTC
+480 N
-488 PNCQNEHMCPT
+488 
-499 CQAAYEEQMKQY
+499 
-511 AKDYEAFGKDSLAYL
+511 YL
-526 SYLDYM
+526 
-532 KNEYP
+532 
-537 YNYVLTSEDIKNM
+537 LTTEDIKNM
-550 SKSSLGAISAST
+550 SKSSLGSYSASMS
-562 GRSQLFTA
+562 RSQLFTA
-570 GVNANYKIELPKD
+570 GVNASYKIELPKD
-583 FSIDLMA
+583 FSIDVMV
-590 GAELKMSE
+590 GTELKMSE
-598 GFSTSVYGVDF
+598 GFSMSNYGCDF
-609 IVPGTY
+609 IIPGTY

-620 NKDEVYLSDRTLGH
+620 NREWMELSDRTSGH
-634 SGRNRFGYFGEI
+634 SIRRRFGYFGEI
-646 RADYKGLASLSVTGR
+646 RGDYKGLASLSVTGR
-661 WDWSSTLAPQVQY
+661 WDWSSTI
-674 DEQGNEMLDAEG
+674 N
-686 NVIKKHKPFF
+686 NNPFF

-737 PAYLYDRRF
+737 PANLYDRRF

-753 DGGYGID
+753 DAGYGID
-760 PTMSSASTG
+760 PTMSSASRD
-769 LEPEM
+769 LQPEM
-774 SYSWEIGMDVKFFD
+774 SYSWEVGMDVKFFD
-788 NRTRLDV
+788 NKTRLDI
-795 AYYNTKV
+795 AYYNTMV

-824 GAIRNQGVEFTLEQ
+824 GKIRNHGVEFTLDQ
-838 DILRR
+838 DIIKR
-843 KNFNWTV
+843 KNFNWTL

-861 DKLPEDVAEI
+861 IGLPEDVHEI

-890 ALTGKDYA
+890 ALTGKDYQ

-906 VDENGYPKID
+906 VDENGFPKIN
-916 PNKNKLIG
+916 PNKNELIG

-942 VQFSFLFDGRLGGD
+942 VQFSFLFDGRYGGD
-956 VLNVTGRNLISN
+956 VLNVTGRNLISS
-968 GNSKMLEQY
+968 GNAKILETY

-984 EGVTEHTDEAGNVYY
+984 DGVMEVTDEAGNVSYIP
-999 EQNTKPIT
+999 NTKPIT
-1007 LDYTTIVNYFYNV
+1007 LNQTNIVNYFYQV
-1020 STNFIEDGS
+1020 SSNFVEDGS
-1029 YIRLSYVTLGYDFAK
+1029 YLRLSYVTLGYDFAK
-1044 LMKQQKFFKGLKLNF
+1044 LMKNQKFFKGLKLNF
-1059 TCNNVFLLTKY
+1059 TCNNVFVLTKY

-1093 TPIPNTR
+1093 SPVPSTR

-1105 LTASF
+1105 LSASF

>member
-1 MKKILFVLTCLFA
+1 MKKILFVLTCLFC

-21 ITVTGTVIS
+21 VKVTGTVIS
-30 AEDGLPVIGASVVE
+30 AEDGLPVIGASVLE

-55 DGMYELTVAD
+55 DGIYELTVSD
-65 NAVLVFSYVGLTSQE
+65 NAVLVFSYVGLASQE
-80 LKVSGPKMDVTL
+80 VKVTGPKHDVTL

-121 NIGGESLNESQN
+121 NIGGDALTENKS

-164 RGISSINNSQSNEP
+164 RGISSVNNSQSNEP
-178 LFILDGVPVNGGAAA
+178 LFILDGVAISGGAST

-247 WDTPTRLPE
+247 WDQATRLPQ
-256 LQQTYGPGSQG
+256 LQQTYGPGAQG
-267 FYKEKT
+267 FYKDKT

-281 NEGEQIY
+281 GENDVIY
-288 DNIGNFFRTG
+288 DNIGNFFKTG
-298 FYQKYDF
+298 FYHKYDF
-305 SVNGGTEKFQA
+305 SVTGGSEKFNA

-322 SKSEGIIPED
+322 SNAEGIIPED
-332 YKQRFGALI
+332 YKTRFGAMV
-341 KASYSPAK
+341 KASFTPAK
-349 WISFAMNINVSDTK
+349 WVTFQLGVNMTDTK
-363 SRSTSGVSSA
+363 SRSTSGVSSV
-373 YSWPITDDITDY
+373 YGWPINNDITDY
-385 ERADGFPRFRSL
+385 KHDNGL
-397 PDVEKYN
+397 PTHRYWSDTEKTGS
-404 APYSPLYGIY
+404 PISPLYSIY
-414 NDGGVAKATRNV
+414 EDDGVAKKNRSV
-426 INGSVT
+426 LSGSIT
-432 LKPVKNL
+432 LKPIKNL
-439 QIIGRVSYDIKNTT
+439 QIVARASYDVSYSSSD
-453 SESYTV
+453 SYSV
-459 PRWDDTYVVQSLTQP
+459 PRWDDSNIVPSVSQPKGDKPADYDTAAPGTYADWDKYYQYLAWKTSTSADEYFDLLGLT
-474 VAPTVP
+474 
-480 TAPNAHTC
+480 
-488 PNCQNEHMCPT
+488 
-499 CQAAYEEQMKQY
+499 
-511 AKDYEAFGKDSLAYL
+511 GG
-526 SYLDYM
+526 YM
-532 KNEYP
+532 HP
-537 YNYVLTSEDIKNM
+537 DNYILTSEDIENM
-550 SKSSLGAISAST
+550 SKSSLGAYSASMS
-562 GRSQLFTA
+562 RSRLFTA
-570 GVNANYKIELPKD
+570 GANISYKVELPKD

-590 GAELKMSE
+590 GTELKMRE
-598 GFSTSVYGVDF
+598 GYSMSNYGVDF
-609 IVPGTY
+609 IIPGTY

-620 NKDEVYLSDRTLGH
+620 NRDYMELSDRTVGH
-634 SGRNRFGYFGEI
+634 SEVRRFGYFGEI

-661 WDWSSTLAPQVQY
+661 WDWSSTI
-674 DEQGNEMLDAEG
+674 N
-686 NVIKKHKPFF
+686 NNPFF
-696 YPSVTGGII
+696 YPSITGGVI

-721 SYWKL
+721 SYWKI

-737 PAYLYDRRF
+737 PAQLYDRRF

-760 PTMSSASTG
+760 PTMSSASRD
-769 LEPEM
+769 LMPEM
-774 SYSWEIGMDVKFFD
+774 SYSWEVGTDIKFFD
-788 NRTRLDV
+788 NKTRLDF
-795 AYYNTKV
+795 AYYSTRV

-824 GAIRNQGVEFTLEQ
+824 GEIRNHGIEFTLDQ
-838 DILRR
+838 DIIKR
-843 KNFNWTV
+843 KNFNWTM

-861 DKLPEDVAEI
+861 VGLPEDVHEI

-890 ALTGKDYA
+890 ALTGKDYQ
-898 RNAAGQVI
+898 RNADGQVI
-906 VDENGYPKID
+906 VDENGYPKIN
-916 PNKNKLIG
+916 PNKNELIG

-929 FQAGLNSSMNIYG
+929 FQAGLSSSMNIYG
-942 VQFSFLFDGRLGGD
+942 VQFSFLFDARVGGD
-956 VLNVTGRNLISN
+956 VLNVNGRNLISS
-968 GNSKMLEQY
+968 GNHSILEKY

-984 EGVTEHTDEAGNVYY
+984 DGVVETTDDAGNVIYVP
-999 EQNTKPIT
+999 NTKPIT
-1007 LDYTTIVNYFYNV
+1007 LNQTTITNYFYNV
-1020 STNFIEDGS
+1020 STNFIEDGT
-1029 YIRLSYVTLGYDFAK
+1029 YLRLSYVTLGYDFAK
-1044 LMKQQKFFKGLKLNF
+1044 LLKNQKVLKGLKLNF

-1093 TPIPNTR
+1093 SPIPSTR

-1105 LTASF
+1105 LSASF

>member
-1 MKKILFVLTCLFA
+1 MKKILLLLTCAML
-14 SVAMMAS
+14 SVAMMAT

-30 AEDGLPVIGASVVE
+30 AEDGLPVIGASVLE

-55 DGMYELTVAD
+55 DGVYILTVAD
-65 NAVLVFSYVGLTSQE
+65 DAVLVFSYVGLTAQE

-121 NIGGESLNESQN
+121 NIGGDALTENKSA
-133 SNFVNSL
+133 NFVNSL

-149 TNAGGSPN
+149 TNSGGSPN
-157 SGSQIII
+157 AGSQIII
-164 RGISSINNSQSNEP
+164 RGISSVNTSQSNEP
-178 LFILDGVPVNGGAAA
+178 LFILDGVAISGGGST

-247 WDTPTRLPE
+247 WDTPTRLPQ
-256 LQQTYGPGSQG
+256 LQQTYGPGAQG

-273 SGGWGPML
+273 GGGWGPTL
-281 NEGEQIY
+281 GEHDKIY
-288 DNIGNFFRTG
+288 DNLGNYFKTG

-305 SVNGGTEKFQA
+305 SVTGGSEKFNA
-316 YASANW
+316 YASVNW
-322 SKSEGIIPED
+322 SNAEGIIPED
-332 YKQRFGALI
+332 YKTRFGALI
-341 KASYSPAK
+341 KASYTPAK
-349 WISFAMNINVSDTK
+349 WVTFQMGVNVTDTK
-363 SRSTSGVSSA
+363 SRSTGGVSTV
-373 YSWPITDDITDY
+373 YGWPINDDITDY
-385 ERADGFPRFRSL
+385 KHENGLPRYRYWSDTDKTSS
-397 PDVEKYN
+397 PM
-404 APYSPLYGIY
+404 SPLYSIY
-414 NDGGVAKATRNV
+414 EDDGVAKKMRNV

-432 LKPVKNL
+432 FKPVKNL
-439 QIIGRVSYDIKNTT
+439 QIVGRVSYDVSHST
-453 SESYTV
+453 SDSYSI
-459 PRWDDTYVVQSLTQP
+459 PRWDDSNLFTTVAAPKGDRPADCIQNNYEVNKTKYPDWAKYDQYQEWKQSTSTDQYFDLLGLTGGYM
-474 VAPTVP
+474 AP
-480 TAPNAHTC
+480 
-488 PNCQNEHMCPT
+488 
-499 CQAAYEEQMKQY
+499 
-511 AKDYEAFGKDSLAYL
+511 G
-526 SYLDYM
+526 
-532 KNEYP
+532 
-537 YNYVLTSEDIKNM
+537 NYILTSEDLENI
-550 SKSSLGAISAST
+550 SKSSLGSFSASSS
-562 GRSQLFTA
+562 RSQLFTA
-570 GVNANYKIELPKD
+570 GANATYKIELPKD

-590 GAELKMSE
+590 GTELKMSQ
-598 GFSTSVYGVDF
+598 GFSMANYGYDF
-609 IVPGTY
+609 IVPETY

-620 NKDEVYLSDRTLGH
+620 NRKYLELTDRTAGH
-634 SGRNRFGYFGEI
+634 SGINRFGYFGEI

-661 WDWSSTLAPQVQY
+661 WDWSSTIAPQVQY
-674 DEQGNEMLDAEG
+674 DEQGKEMLDEQG

-705 LSELIPGLNE
+705 LSELIPGMNE

-721 SYWKL
+721 SYLKL

-760 PTMSSASTG
+760 PTLSSASTE
-769 LEPEM
+769 LKPEM
-774 SYSWEIGMDVKFFD
+774 SYSWEVGMDVKFFD

-795 AYYNTKV
+795 AYYSTKV

-824 GAIRNQGVEFTLEQ
+824 GSIRNHGVEFTLDQ
-838 DILRR
+838 DIIKR
-843 KNFNWTV
+843 KNFNWTL

-861 DKLPEDVAEI
+861 LSLPEDVHEI
-871 TGPQYGDV
+871 TGNQYGDI

-884 LGGSTT
+884 AGGSTT
-890 ALTGKDYA
+890 ALTGKDYL
-898 RNAAGQVI
+898 RNAEGKVI
-906 VDENGYPKID
+906 VDVNGYPKID
-916 PNKNKLIG
+916 PTKNKLIG

-956 VLNVTGRNLISN
+956 VVNVTGRNLISN
-968 GNSKMLEQY
+968 GNHKILEKY

-984 EGVTEHTDEAGNVYY
+984 DGVKEVTDANGNVSY
-999 EQNTKPIT
+999 EPNTTPIT
-1007 LDYTTIVNYFYNV
+1007 LNQTTITNYFSQV

-1029 YIRLSYVTLGYDFAK
+1029 YIRLSYVTVGYDFAK
-1044 LMKQQKFFKGLKLNF
+1044 LMKNQKFFKGLKLSF

-1070 TGTDPVCNASTG
+1070 TGTDPVCNASVSSK
-1082 QGGTGSAGIDN
+1082 GTGSAGVDDS
-1093 TPIPNTR
+1093 PIPSTR

-1105 LTASF
+1105 LSASF

>member
-1 MKKILFVLTCLFA
+1 
-14 SVAMMAS
+14 MMAS
-21 ITVTGTVIS
+21 VTVTGTVIS
-30 AEDGLPVIGASVVE
+30 AEDGLPVIGASVLE

-65 NAVLVFSYVGLTSQE
+65 GAVLVFSYVGLTPQE
-80 LKVSGPKMDVTL
+80 LKVSGPVMNVTL
-92 KGDAIAM
+92 QGDAIAM

-164 RGISSINNSQSNEP
+164 RGISSVNNSQSNEP
-178 LFILDGVPVNGGAAA
+178 LFILDGVPVNGGASA

-247 WDTPTRLPE
+247 WDTPTGVLE
-256 LQQTYGPGSQG
+256 LQDTYMPGALG
-267 FYKEKT
+267 FYKDKT

-281 NEGEQIY
+281 NDGQKIY
-288 DNIGNFFRTG
+288 DNVNNFLTTG

-322 SKSEGIIPED
+322 SKSEGVIPED
-332 YKQRFGALI
+332 YKTRFGALI
-341 KASYSPAK
+341 KTSYSPAE
-349 WISFAMNINVSDTK
+349 WVTMSMNINMSDTK

-373 YSWPITDDITDY
+373 YSWPITDNIMDY
-385 ERADGFPRFRSL
+385 QREDGYPRFRYL

-404 APYSPLYGIY
+404 APISPLYGIY
-414 NDGGVAKATRNV
+414 NDGGEAKATRNV
-426 INGSVT
+426 LNGSIT
-432 LKPVKNL
+432 FKPVKNL
-439 QIIGRVSYDIKNTT
+439 QIIGRVSYDVKNTT

-459 PRWDDTYVVQSLTQP
+459 PRWDDTFVKQTITQP
-474 VAPTVP
+474 EGELP
-480 TAPNAHTC
+480 
-488 PNCQNEHMCPT
+488 ED
-499 CQAAYEEQMKQY
+499 Y
-511 AKDYEAFGKDSLAYL
+511 ADKSAGTYPAWDEYCA
-526 SYLDYM
+526 YLDYM
-532 KNEYP
+532 ANEYP
-537 YNYVLTSEDIKNM
+537 YNYILTSQDIENM
-550 SKSSLGAISAST
+550 GKSSLGAISAST

-570 GVNANYKIELPKD
+570 GVNATYKLELPKNFSVD
-583 FSIDLMA
+583 FMA

-598 GFSTSVYGVDF
+598 GFSTSVYGQDF
-609 IVPGTY
+609 IIPGTY

-620 NKDEVYLSDRTLGH
+620 NRDYMELSDRTLGH
-634 SGRNRFGYFGEI
+634 SGRRRFGYFGEI
-646 RADYKGLASLSVTGR
+646 RADYNGLASLSVTGR
-661 WDWSSTLAPQVQY
+661 WDWSSTI
-674 DEQGNEMLDAEG
+674 N
-686 NVIKKHKPFF
+686 NNPFF

-705 LSELIPGLNE
+705 LSELIPGLND
-715 TKNNWF
+715 TKDNWF

-760 PTMSSASTG
+760 PTMSSASKD
-769 LEPEM
+769 LAPEM
-774 SYSWEIGMDVKFFD
+774 SYSWEVGMDIKFFD
-788 NRTRLDV
+788 NKTRLDV
-795 AYYNTKV
+795 AYYSTKV

-824 GAIRNQGVEFTLEQ
+824 GAIRNQGVEFTLDQ
-838 DILRR
+838 DIIKR
-843 KNFNWTV
+843 KNFNWTM

-861 DKLPEDVAEI
+861 VKLPEDVAEI

-884 LGGSTT
+884 MGGSTT
-890 ALTGKDYA
+890 ALTGKDYV
-898 RNAAGQVI
+898 RNADGQVV

-942 VQFSFLFDGRLGGD
+942 LQFSFLFDGRFGGD
-956 VLNVTGRNLISN
+956 VLNVTGRNMISN

-984 EGVTEHTDEAGNVYY
+984 EGVTEHTDDAGNVYY

-1007 LDYTTIVNYFYNV
+1007 LDYNTIINYFYQV

-1044 LMKQQKFFKGLKLNF
+1044 LMKQQNFFKGLKLNF

-1093 TPIPNTR
+1093 SPIPNTR

>member
-1 MKKILFVLTCLFA
+1 
-14 SVAMMAS
+14 MMAS
-21 ITVTGTVIS
+21 VTVSGVVIS
-30 AEDGLPVIGASVVE
+30 TEDGLPVIGASVLE

-55 DGMYELTVAD
+55 DGMYELTVQD
-65 NAVLVFSYVGLTSQE
+65 GAVLVVSYVGLTTQE
-80 LKVSGPKMDVTL
+80 LTVSGPQMDVRL
-92 KGDAIAM
+92 SSDAIAM

-164 RGISSINNSQSNEP
+164 RGISSVNNSQSNEP
-178 LFILDGVPVNGGAAA
+178 LFILDGVPVNGGASA

-256 LQQTYGPGSQG
+256 LQSTYGPGSQG

-281 NEGEQIY
+281 NEGQQIY
-288 DNIGNFFRTG
+288 DNIGNFLKTG
-298 FYQKYDF
+298 FYHKYDF

-332 YKQRFGALI
+332 YKQRFGALV
-341 KASYSPAK
+341 KASFTPAD
-349 WISFAMNINVSDTK
+349 WVTFNMNINVSDTK

-373 YSWPITDDITDY
+373 YAWPITDDITDY
-385 ERADGFPRFRSL
+385 QREDGYPRFRYL

-404 APYSPLYGIY
+404 APISPLYGIY

-439 QIIGRVSYDIKNTT
+439 TIVGRVSYDIKNTT
-453 SESYTV
+453 SESYTA
-459 PRWDDTYVVQSLTQP
+459 PRWDDTYVR
-474 VAPTVP
+474 PTITKP
-480 TAPNAHTC
+480 TAPTLPTAPTDHKC
-488 PNCQNEHMCPT
+488 PDCDGMHLCPT
-499 CQAAYEEQMKQY
+499 CEANYNNAMSAYKS
-511 AKDYEAFGKDSLAYL
+511 DYSKYLRDSL
-526 SYLDYM
+526 SYLDYTDWM
-532 KNEYP
+532 LNEYP
-537 YNYVLTSEDIKNM
+537 YNYILTSEDIKNM
-550 SKSSLGAISAST
+550 SHSSLGAISAST

-570 GVNANYKIELPKD
+570 GFNASYKVELPKD
-583 FSIDLMA
+583 FSIDVMA
-590 GAELKMSE
+590 GGEMKMSE
-598 GFSTSVYGVDF
+598 GFSTSVYGCDF
-609 IVPGTY
+609 IIPGTY

-620 NKDEVYLSDRTLGH
+620 NREYMELSDRTLGH
-634 SGRNRFGYFGEI
+634 SGRRRFGYFGEI
-646 RADYKGLASLSVTGR
+646 RGDYKGLASLSVTGR
-661 WDWSSTLAPQVQY
+661 WDWSSTI
-674 DEQGNEMLDAEG
+674 N
-686 NVIKKHKPFF
+686 NNPFF
-696 YPSVTGGII
+696 YPSITGGVI
-705 LSELIPGLNE
+705 LSELIPGMNE
-715 TKNNWF
+715 TKNNWL
-721 SYWKL
+721 SYLKL

-760 PTMSSASTG
+760 PTMSSASMD
-769 LEPEM
+769 LAPEM
-774 SYSWEIGMDVKFFD
+774 SYSWEVGMDIKFFD
-788 NRTRLDV
+788 NKTRLDV
-795 AYYNTKV
+795 AYYSTKV

-824 GAIRNQGVEFTLEQ
+824 GAIRNHGVEFTLDQ
-838 DILRR
+838 DIIKR
-843 KNFNWTV
+843 KNFNWTM
-850 GLNFGLNRGTV
+850 GLNFGLNRGKVTY
-861 DKLPEDVAEI
+861 LPESVAEI

-898 RNAAGQVI
+898 RNAEGQVI

-968 GNSKMLEQY
+968 GNHKILEQY

-1044 LMKQQKFFKGLKLNF
+1044 LMKNQKLFKGLKFNF
-1059 TCNNVFLLTKY
+1059 TCNNVFVLTKY

-1100 SYNIS
+1100 SYNLS

>member
-1 MKKILFVLTCLFA
+1 MKKILFVLTCLFCSA
-14 SVAMMAS
+14 AMMAS

-30 AEDGLPVIGASVVE
+30 AEDGLPVIGASVLE

-55 DGMYELTVAD
+55 DGIYELTVAD
-65 NAVLVFSYVGLTSQE
+65 DAVLVFSYVGLTSQE
-80 LKVSGPKMDVTL
+80 LKVSGPVMDVTL

-121 NIGGESLNESQN
+121 NIGGEALTENKSA
-133 SNFVNSL
+133 NFVNSL

-149 TNAGGSPN
+149 TTAGGSPN

-164 RGISSINNSQSNEP
+164 RGISSVNSAASNEP
-178 LFILDGVPVNGGAAA
+178 LFILDGVAISGGGST

-247 WDTPTRLPE
+247 WDQATRLPR
-256 LQQTYGPGSQG
+256 LQQTYGPGAQG
-267 FYKEKT
+267 FYKDKT

-281 NEGEQIY
+281 GEDDVIY
-288 DNIGNFFRTG
+288 DNIGNYIKTG
-298 FYQKYDF
+298 FYHKYDF
-305 SVNGGTEKFQA
+305 SINGGSEKFQA

-322 SKSEGIIPED
+322 SNAEAITPED
-332 YKQRFGALI
+332 YKTRFGALI
-341 KASYSPAK
+341 KASYTPAK
-349 WISFAMNINVSDTK
+349 WVTFQMGVNITDTK
-363 SRSTSGVSSA
+363 SRSTSGVSSV
-373 YSWPITDDITDY
+373 YGWPINNDITNYQHDN
-385 ERADGFPRFRSL
+385 GL
-397 PDVEKYN
+397 PSHRYWSDTDKTSS
-404 APYSPLYGIY
+404 PMSPLYSIY
-414 NDGGVAKATRNV
+414 NDYGLAKKTRNV

-432 LKPVKNL
+432 FKPVKNL
-439 QIIGRVSYDIKNTT
+439 QIVARASYDV
-453 SESYTV
+453 SHSASDSYGV
-459 PRWDDTYVVQSLTQP
+459 PRWDDSNVVP
-474 VAPTVP
+474 VV
-480 TAPNAHTC
+480 TAPGFEPPADYKT
-488 PNCQNEHMCPT
+488 
-499 CQAAYEEQMKQY
+499 AALGTYPDWDKYYEYMAWKTSTSPDQY
-511 AKDYEAFGKDSLAYL
+511 FPLNGLTGGYMNPDNYL
-526 SYLDYM
+526 
-532 KNEYP
+532 
-537 YNYVLTSEDIKNM
+537 LTSDDITNM
-550 SKSSLGAISAST
+550 DKSALGYYSASMS
-562 GRSQLFTA
+562 RSQLFTA
-570 GVNANYKIELPKD
+570 GANITYKWELPKD
-583 FSIDLMA
+583 FSLDFMA
-590 GAELKMSE
+590 GTEMKITE
-598 GFSTSVYGVDF
+598 GFSMSNYGEDF
-609 IVPGTY
+609 IIPGTY

-620 NKDEVYLSDRTLGH
+620 NRDYMDLTDRTVGH
-634 SGRNRFGYFGEI
+634 SGIRRFGYFGEI

-661 WDWSSTLAPQVQY
+661 WDWSSTI
-674 DEQGNEMLDAEG
+674 NK
-686 NVIKKHKPFF
+686 NPFF
-696 YPSVTGGII
+696 YPSVTAGVI

-737 PAYLYDRRF
+737 NPYLYDRRF

-760 PTMSSASTG
+760 PTMTSASMD
-769 LEPEM
+769 LAPEM
-774 SYSWEIGMDVKFFD
+774 SYSWEIGMDIKFFD
-788 NRTRLDV
+788 NKTRLDI
-795 AYYNTKV
+795 AYYNTMV
-802 DNQIVT
+802 DNQIVH

-824 GAIRNQGVEFTLEQ
+824 GMIRNHGVEFTFDQ
-838 DILRR
+838 DIIKR
-843 KNFNWTV
+843 KNFNWTL

-861 DKLPEDVAEI
+861 VGLPEDVHEI
-871 TGPQYGDV
+871 TGPQYGDI

-890 ALTGKDYA
+890 ALTGRDYQ

-906 VDENGYPKID
+906 VDENGYPKIN
-916 PNKNKLIG
+916 PNKNEYIG

-929 FQAGLNSSMNIYG
+929 FQAGLNSSMSIYG

-956 VLNVTGRNLISN
+956 VVNVTGRNLIAS
-968 GNSKMLEQY
+968 GNHNILEKY

-984 EGVTEHTDEAGNVYY
+984 NGVKELTDAEGNVYY
-999 EQNTKPIT
+999 EPNTTPIT
-1007 LDYTTIVNYFYNV
+1007 LNQTTITNYFSQI
-1020 STNFIEDGS
+1020 STNFVEDGS

-1044 LMKQQKFFKGLKLNF
+1044 LMKNQNFFKGLKLNF

-1070 TGTDPVCNASTG
+1070 TGSDPVCNASVG

-1093 TPIPNTR
+1093 TPVPSTR

-1105 LTASF
+1105 LSASF

>member
-1 MKKILFVLTCLFA
+1 MKKLFFVLTCSLM

-21 ITVTGTVIS
+21 ITVRGVVIS
-30 AEDGLPVIGASVVE
+30 TEDGLPVIGASILE

-55 DGMYELTVAD
+55 DGMYELTVQD
-65 NAVLVFSYVGLTSQE
+65 GAVLVVSYVGMTSQE
-80 LKVSGPKMDVTL
+80 LPVTGPQMDVRL
-92 KGDAIAM
+92 SSDAIAM

-121 NIGGESLNESQN
+121 NIGGDALTENKSA
-133 SNFVNSL
+133 NFVNSL

-149 TNAGGSPN
+149 TNSGGSPN

-164 RGISSINNSQSNEP
+164 RGISSVNNSQSNEP
-178 LFILDGVPVNGGAAA
+178 LFILDGVAISGGASA

-247 WDTPTRLPE
+247 WDTPVGLMDI
-256 LQQTYGPGSQG
+256 QDTYMPGSQG
-267 FYKEKT
+267 FYKDKT
-273 SGGWGPML
+273 SGGWGPLL
-281 NEGEQIY
+281 NEGQQIY
-288 DNIGNFFRTG
+288 DNVGNFLKTG
-298 FYQKYDF
+298 FYHKYDF

-316 YASANW
+316 YASANY

-332 YKQRFGALI
+332 YKTRFGALV
-341 KASYSPAK
+341 KASFSPAK
-349 WISFAMNINVSDTK
+349 WVTFNMNINVSDTK

-385 ERADGFPRFRSL
+385 QREDGYPRFRYL

-404 APYSPLYGIY
+404 APVSPLYGIY

-426 INGSVT
+426 INGSIT
-432 LKPVKNL
+432 LKPIKNL
-439 QIIGRVSYDIKNTT
+439 QIVGRVSYDIKSTT

-459 PRWDDTYVVQSLTQP
+459 PRWDDTYVRPTITKPTS
-474 VAPTVP
+474 PTVP
-480 TAPNAHTC
+480 TAPDSEKNKC
-488 PNCQNEHMCPT
+488 PNCGTTHTCPT
-499 CQAAYEEQMKQY
+499 CQANYDKALADYKSQY
-511 AKDYEAFGKDSLAYL
+511 SQYLKDSV
-526 SYLDYM
+526 SYEDYTDWLI
-532 KNEYP
+532 NEYP
-537 YNYVLTSEDIKNM
+537 YNYILTSDDIKNM
-550 SKSSLGAISAST
+550 SHSSLGAISAST

-570 GVNANYKIELPKD
+570 GFNASYKIELPKD
-583 FSIDLMA
+583 FSIDVMA
-590 GAELKMSE
+590 GGELKMSE
-598 GFSTSVYGVDF
+598 GFSTSVYGCDF
-609 IVPGTY
+609 IIPGTY

-620 NKDEVYLSDRTLGH
+620 NRDYMELSDRTLGH
-634 SGRNRFGYFGEI
+634 SGRRRFGYFGEI
-646 RADYKGLASLSVTGR
+646 RGDYKGLASLSVTGR
-661 WDWSSTLAPQVQY
+661 WDWSSTI
-674 DEQGNEMLDAEG
+674 N
-686 NVIKKHKPFF
+686 NNPFF

-760 PTMSSASTG
+760 PTMSSASMD
-769 LEPEM
+769 LAPEM
-774 SYSWEIGMDVKFFD
+774 SYSWEIGMDIKFFD
-788 NRTRLDV
+788 NKTRLDV

-824 GAIRNQGVEFTLEQ
+824 GVITNQGVEFTLDQ
-838 DILRR
+838 DIIKR
-843 KNFNWTV
+843 KNFNWTM
-850 GLNFGLNRGTV
+850 GLNFGLNRGKV
-861 DKLPEDVAEI
+861 VGLPEDVHEI

-890 ALTGKDYA
+890 ALTGKDYQ
-898 RNAAGQVI
+898 RNAEGQVI
-906 VDENGYPKID
+906 VDENGYPKIN
-916 PNKNKLIG
+916 PNKNELIG

-956 VLNVTGRNLISN
+956 VLNVTARNMISN
-968 GNSKMLEQY
+968 GNSSMLEKY

-984 EGVTEHTDEAGNVYY
+984 EGVTEHTDDAGNVYY

-1007 LDYTTIVNYFYNV
+1007 LDYTTIINYFYNV
-1020 STNFIEDGS
+1020 STNFVEDGS

-1044 LMKQQKFFKGLKLNF
+1044 LMKNQTALKALKLNF

-1070 TGTDPVCNASTG
+1070 TGSDPVCNASTG

-1100 SYNIS
+1100 SYNLS